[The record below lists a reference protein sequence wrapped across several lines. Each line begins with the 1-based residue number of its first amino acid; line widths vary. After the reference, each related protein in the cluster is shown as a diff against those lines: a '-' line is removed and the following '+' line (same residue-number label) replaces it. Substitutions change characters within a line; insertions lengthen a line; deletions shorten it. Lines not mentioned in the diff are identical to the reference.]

1 MGWKNDYELRK
12 EQKKANEAITKNSN
26 YFVNKKTNGVSSGTP
41 SVSKTSKTETPSVL
55 PKASE
60 TTPKLS
66 LMERVKLA
74 NDRANNS
81 FAKSAVATTVKPTS
95 TVRPQ
100 PWNGGTTTLSALP
113 KASLADKINIAN
125 INASNTYAKKA
136 ADAQPVMN
144 KRLDYGAAAAIGK
157 TIAGGA
163 MLAGTAKQSLTD
175 WQNKVKT
182 QGIRSALDDYTYNL
196 DNPQYSFGNTTSK
209 NTLGYRL
216 YQEAEENQ
224 NRAKAGLPK
233 PLQTASDIGISLGSM
248 ALTLPT
254 AAINPMLPT
263 ALMAANTAGNKTYNL
278 TKQGK
283 TATEALGRGLV
294 SGAIDMAAK
303 QVGYKDFFNLAKN
316 GTQQELMTVLNAIEP
331 NAKNAIIFGLKDIGY
346 KYYSPNT
353 LGSITWDAV
362 RSGLA
367 GAARTLADSAADTVY
382 DKDSKVNWNEVVQN
396 AISDALFSVLNNGVD
411 YIGNGIKSSV
421 RGNTAENATSGTML
435 PTVENRANE
444 YIPTTRT
451 PIMPKPLQYSSNILS
466 TTVND
471 ILPMAEGYEQ
481 NIKNKRMTKATYDIK
496 EVKSMPDADN
506 NDIINFVQN
515 GISDKNDGQYLKL
528 STVSKRLTDDLKR
541 IGLRIDGFVHAL
553 KDNNIRHIN
562 KSHGEK
568 SNDKYKVGVDE
579 YLLLNDIY
587 KNYDNLYKGYD
598 TKDGQ
603 TTIAYEKRYNNKIY
617 VVEEVFE
624 EGVLAPKQIIV
635 TGVKSKP
642 SFLRKFTKIS
652 GKSDTD
658 VSEYKFRSTDLNSP
672 PGKHVRNADFSANN
686 NILESTGKI
695 NTDTEKNI
703 AILPTAAQSEL
714 SPITISHNNNVL
726 TTAQSQ
732 QSNTLPTAVDVNTAD
747 VLPTA
752 VEETITEKTNHT
764 AKNKKRG
771 KRKSDRN
778 VKTTESVE
786 NTTPQENVLPRAT
799 DNANTTPQQSINYAD
814 YTKEEINTA
823 MSDFTPQEKKVI
835 EEHIKT
841 SNRTLPMAKG
851 NKDSVMKFTL
861 HTAAEDR
868 LIAMYDKKL
877 DKLKK
882 ENKEKLAEKDLA
894 ARMAIGRVKAKTTRE
909 YKDKITDIK
918 EKQANELKNLKAE
931 NKEKL
936 AEKDLAARM
945 AIGKANE
952 KNKQKID
959 EIKTK
964 NRERNEKAAER
975 RKVAKVGNS
984 VLKNVRKLNSS
995 SKHMPPEMQEKVR
1008 KIIADIDTNARS
1020 MSGKTMIEAIEAN
1033 NYVKLKQAQ
1042 DPDFIVSKEL
1052 QDKID
1057 RLKKQKIGDMSLAEL
1072 ENLDTVLK
1080 ALKHEF
1086 ATYNKLIGTKQKEF
1100 AKDMSEKAQI
1110 EVKEAKAKNNN
1121 FFNKIYNV
1129 ESLNMS
1135 TVFNVLGNFND
1146 GGAMS
1151 QIREE
1156 FIDGQRKATKYV
1168 KEATQLFDE
1177 FLNNSEYS
1185 KELKNWGGKK
1195 AKRIDTGLVNNKGEK
1210 IYMTPGERI
1219 DIYLNSLNENNK
1231 ASMENAGYTFMNLN
1245 ALRKND
1251 YKNLYR
1257 DVQPVI
1263 LKPED
1268 IKRIVGGMTEAE
1280 KEFAK
1285 IAFKYFNTM
1294 STNAINEVSMITHG
1308 YERAQEKNYYPKA
1321 VDKDTIVTEFNLNKT
1336 EGNINNAG
1344 FLKERT
1350 GTTGVAI
1357 KGRNAVDV
1365 VIDAISDVSKLV
1377 GYGVPMRDFS
1387 MIWNTK
1393 SDSGTTLK
1401 KAVLDTYGNDMID
1414 YVNKFVK
1421 DLNSVGSDNYFIDV
1435 FAGKL
1440 MSNYAAAVL
1449 SANPKVAAQQTAS
1462 IVTAMPVVG
1471 GKNIMK
1477 GMFTTS
1483 AKLKKHIITEIDK
1496 RTGYRWDRA
1505 YRGNSTAELNALN
1518 TGGFKAVSKYQ
1529 NVKDFANPM
1538 KWIRNMDL
1546 WATDQIAYS
1555 AYQNVLDS
1563 GKYEKNSDEFWKEV
1577 TNVYE
1582 TALED
1587 TQPMYNIMQRTGVSR
1602 SKSSVAKAFNM
1613 FATQRNQNYNMIYS
1627 AFNAY
1632 KAERKRGNVKNS
1644 GKKLR
1649 STILSLVTAN
1659 AIVTAMTTLAQG
1671 LINDKKMR
1679 DENGNLTFKSV
1690 ANYYKPSYLESA
1702 VGNVYLGPQ
1711 VYNAFNAI
1719 INGEKYYGTEEVTLD
1734 MINDIVETSVDFTKN
1749 LTDYIKGAADARQQ
1763 GVLPEYMSKEKSK
1776 AFKSAHDF
1784 AIAISKMTGVPLSN
1798 AEKYTV
1804 GIIGFVSPKLKTEY
1818 EALYKDMSNQNIKK
1832 ASGKQRD
1839 EYLRLAL
1846 EDRAGNL
1853 DDATIKAIQNIYNST
1868 EDSKVL
1874 PKYEAPET
1882 ISQNA
1887 TKEYKAIK
1895 HEMSAKDKSK
1905 YMSSYSKILE
1915 EEMPELVKSSYW
1927 KNLSDDEKIAALNF
1941 LYGYA
1946 DKHASKDIV
1955 KEYRISDTYNINNL
1969 TVNDYKNY
1977 INNKNKSEENKK
1989 QGVIE

>member
-1 MGWKNDYELRK
+1 MGWKSDYELRK
-12 EQKKANEAITKNSN
+12 EQKKANKAITKNSN

-41 SVSKTSKTETPSVL
+41 SVSKTSKTETTSVL

-136 ADAQPVMN
+136 ADAQPVTN

-175 WQNKVKT
+175 WQDKVKT

-233 PLQTASDIGISLGSM
+233 PLQTASDIGISLSSM

-254 AAINPMLPT
+254 AVINPMLPT
-263 ALMAANTAGNKTYNL
+263 AIMATNTAGSKAYNL
-278 TKQGK
+278 AKQGK

-294 SGAIDMAAK
+294 SGTLDYAAK
-303 QVGYKDFFNLAKN
+303 KIGYEDFFNLAKN
-316 GTQQELMTVLNAIEP
+316 GTQGELMSALNSLDS

-346 KYYSPNT
+346 KYYSPST
-353 LGSITWDAV
+353 LGALTWDAV

-367 GAARTLADSAADTVY
+367 GAARTVADSLADTVY
-382 DKDSKVNWNEVVQN
+382 DKDSKINWNEVVQN
-396 AISDALFSVLNNGVD
+396 AISDALFSVLNSGVE

-421 RGNTAENATSGTML
+421 RGNTTENATSGTTL
-435 PTVENRANE
+435 PTVANNQ
-444 YIPTTRT
+444 YANIPNMGML
-451 PIMPKPLQYSSNILS
+451 PYGSQYPVNTANVNINNDGMSAVNYSNGNTKS
-466 TTVND
+466 NSD
-471 ILPMAEGYEQ
+471 I
-481 NIKNKRMTKATYDIK
+481 
-496 EVKSMPDADN
+496 SMP
-506 NDIINFVQN
+506 
-515 GISDKNDGQYLKL
+515 
-528 STVSKRLTDDLKR
+528 VSKAERTNDTRSVITKLKDSIPELSDMKPVSTITGTEFQKGGKKITETVGEFFASLGNKVVR
-541 IGLRIDGFVHAL
+541 KGFGDIVVDVAGVKDSVAHGLGKRKAATFKSVPAVLENGKQIDFETNWKDRKYDTYIFAAPVEIKTGTGETEINYVAAVVKKSGTSNRYYLHEVVDRYGDVIYTKRKSNGSLIDNSATGFKTASL
-553 KDNNIRHIN
+553 RDNNIP
-562 KSHGEK
+562 
-568 SNDKYKVGVDE
+568 
-579 YLLLNDIY
+579 LLNNSI
-587 KNYDNLYKGYD
+587 
-598 TKDGQ
+598 
-603 TTIAYEKRYNNKIY
+603 
-617 VVEEVFE
+617 
-624 EGVLAPKQIIV
+624 
-635 TGVKSKP
+635 
-642 SFLRKFTKIS
+642 
-652 GKSDTD
+652 SDTNQN
-658 VSEYKFRSTDLNSP
+658 Y
-672 PGKHVRNADFSANN
+672 
-686 NILESTGKI
+686 
-695 NTDTEKNI
+695 NTNLEKNI

-714 SPITISHNNNVL
+714 SPITISDNNN
-726 TTAQSQ
+726 A
-732 QSNTLPTAVDVNTAD
+732 LPTANDEQGVDVNY
-747 VLPTA
+747 
-752 VEETITEKTNHT
+752 
-764 AKNKKRG
+764 
-771 KRKSDRN
+771 S
-778 VKTTESVE
+778 
-786 NTTPQENVLPRAT
+786 
-799 DNANTTPQQSINYAD
+799 D
-814 YTKEEINTA
+814 YTENEIKEA
-823 MSDFTPQEKKVI
+823 MTDFTPHDQGI
-835 EEHIKT
+835 INAHINESK
-841 SNRTLPMAKG
+841 RTLPMAKG
-851 NKDSVMKFTL
+851 NNSSSVMRFTL
-861 HTAAEDR
+861 RTDAE
-868 LIAMYDKKL
+868 KKL
-877 DKLKK
+877 I
-882 ENKEKLAEKDLA
+882 EKYN
-894 ARMAIGRVKAKTTRE
+894 ARLAKTKER
-909 YKDKITDIK
+909 YKNKITDIK
-918 EKQANELKNLKAE
+918 ANNKEKLKTLKAE

-936 AEKDLAARM
+936 DRQDLAARM
-945 AIGKANE
+945 AVGRAKAETKRKYENKITDINVKHAEANE
-952 KNKQKID
+952 RAAKK
-959 EIKTK
+959 
-964 NRERNEKAAER
+964 REMSKLGD
-975 RKVAKVGNS
+975 K
-984 VLKNVRKLNSS
+984 VLKNTRKLNS
-995 SKHMPPEMQEKVR
+995 KIKYMPPEMQEKVR
-1008 KIIADIDTNARS
+1008 NTIKNIDTKAKS
-1020 MSGKTMIEAIEAN
+1020 ISGKSIKEAIEVKA
-1033 NYVKLKQAQ
+1033 YVELMQSK
-1042 DPDFIVSKEL
+1042 DPDFVVSKDL
-1052 QDKID
+1052 QEKID
-1057 RLKKQKIGDMSLAEL
+1057 RLNKIRVSDMSYGDLKEL
-1072 ENLDTVLK
+1072 DDTLK
-1080 ALKHEF
+1080 GLQHEF
-1086 ATYNKLIGTKQKEF
+1086 ATYNKTLGTVQHEF
-1100 AKDMSEKAQI
+1100 AKDMSAKAQV
-1110 EVKEAKAKNNN
+1110 EVKEAKAKKNN

-1135 TVFNVLGNFND
+1135 TVFNVLGNFNE

-1185 KELKNWGGKK
+1185 KELKSWGGKK
-1195 AKRIDTGLVNNKGEK
+1195 AERIDTGLVDNKGEK

-1365 VIDAISDVSKLV
+1365 VIDAINDVSKLV

-1393 SDSGTTLK
+1393 NDSGTTLK

-1440 MSNYAAAVL
+1440 MSNYAASVL
-1449 SANPKVAAQQTAS
+1449 SANPKVSLQQTAS
-1462 IVTAMPVVG
+1462 IVTAAPEVG
-1471 GKNIMK
+1471 GANIIK
-1477 GMFTTS
+1477 GLFGTS
-1483 AKLKKHIITEIDK
+1483 PKLRKSILSQIDK

-1546 WATDQIAYS
+1546 WATDEIACA
-1555 AYQNVLDS
+1555 AYFNILNKN
-1563 GKYEKNSDEFWKEV
+1563 KYEVGSEDFWNAV
-1577 TNVYE
+1577 THLYE
-1582 TALED
+1582 TTLEN
-1587 TQPMYNIMQRTGVSR
+1587 TQPMYNIMQRTGISR

-1613 FATQRNQNYNMIYS
+1613 FATQRNQNYNMMYS
-1627 AFNAY
+1627 AYSAY
-1632 KAERKRGNVKNS
+1632 KAESKKGNSNEKKKAA
-1644 GKKLR
+1644 KKLR
-1649 STILSLVTAN
+1649 STILSLATAN
-1659 AIVTAMTTLAQG
+1659 AVVVAMTSLAQAVT
-1671 LINDKKMR
+1671 NDKKLR
-1679 DENGNLTFKSV
+1679 DENGNITVRSV
-1690 ANYYKPSYLESA
+1690 MNYYKRAYLEAA
-1702 VGNVYLGPQ
+1702 VGNIYLGTQ
-1711 VYNAFNAI
+1711 IYNIFNSI
-1719 INGEKYYGTEEVTLD
+1719 VNGDTYYGTEEVTLD

-1868 EDSKVL
+1868 EDSKIL

-1927 KNLSDDEKIAALNF
+1927 KNLSDDEKIATLNF

-1977 INNKNKSEENKK
+1977 INNKKKSEENKK

>member
-1 MGWKNDYELRK
+1 MGWKSDYELRK
-12 EQKKANEAITKNSN
+12 EQKKANKAITKNSN

-41 SVSKTSKTETPSVL
+41 SVSKTSKTETTSVL

-66 LMERVKLA
+66 FMERVKLA

-136 ADAQPVMN
+136 ADAQPVTN

-254 AAINPMLPT
+254 AVINPMLPT
-263 ALMAANTAGNKTYNL
+263 AIMATNTSGSKAYNL
-278 TKQGK
+278 AKQGK

-294 SGAIDMAAK
+294 SGTLDYAAK
-303 QVGYKDFFNLAKN
+303 KIGYEDFFNLAKN
-316 GTQQELMTVLNAIEP
+316 GTQGELMSALNSLDS

-346 KYYSPNT
+346 KYYSPST
-353 LGSITWDAV
+353 LGALTWDAV

-367 GAARTLADSAADTVY
+367 GAARTVADSAADTTY
-382 DKDSKVNWNEVVQN
+382 DKDAKINWEEVAKN
-396 AISDALFSVLNNGVD
+396 GLTDALFSVLNNGAG
-411 YIGNGIKSSV
+411 YIGNRIKSSA
-421 RGNTAENATSGTML
+421 RGNTTENATSGTAL
-435 PTVENRANE
+435 PTVVNNQYANIPNMGMLPYGSQYPVNTANVNINNNGMSAVDNYKNNINVMPRATDTKTAIAQPRND
-444 YIPTTRT
+444 
-451 PIMPKPLQYSSNILS
+451 
-466 TTVND
+466 VN
-471 ILPMAEGYEQ
+471 
-481 NIKNKRMTKATYDIK
+481 NFT
-496 EVKSMPDADN
+496 DN
-506 NDIINFVQN
+506 NVYNVPNLKTANSFAIYDYVDKSLKNENSNMFMKIGEV
-515 GISDKNDGQYLKL
+515 SEKLKNDL
-528 STVSKRLTDDLKR
+528 SK
-541 IGLRIDGFVHAL
+541 IGLKAKRFVHAIR
-553 KDNNIRHIN
+553 DNDIRHIE
-562 KSHGEK
+562 KSHGLK
-568 SNDKYKVGVDE
+568 SNDKYKVSKED
-579 YLLLNDIY
+579 YLLLNDIF
-587 KNYDNLYKGYD
+587 NDYDVLYKGYN
-598 TKDGQ
+598 TKEGN
-603 TTIAYEKRYNNKIY
+603 TTIAYEKVFNNKIY
-617 VVEEVFE
+617 VVEEVYKN
-624 EGVLAPKQIIV
+624 GVLSVKQIIK
-635 TGVKSKP
+635 TGQYSKP
-642 SFLRKFTKIS
+642 SFLKKYQIIS
-652 GKSDTD
+652 SKNNANV
-658 VSEYKFRSTDLNSP
+658 VSSMTHSTDYTNSP
-672 PGKHVRNADFSANN
+672 PGDHVQDVIPTANN
-686 NILESTGKI
+686 NILESKGKI

-703 AILPTAAQSEL
+703 SILPTAAQSEL
-714 SPITISHNNNVL
+714 PPITISDNNN
-726 TTAQSQ
+726 A
-732 QSNTLPTAVDVNTAD
+732 LPTVNDEQGVDVNY
-747 VLPTA
+747 
-752 VEETITEKTNHT
+752 
-764 AKNKKRG
+764 
-771 KRKSDRN
+771 S
-778 VKTTESVE
+778 
-786 NTTPQENVLPRAT
+786 
-799 DNANTTPQQSINYAD
+799 D
-814 YTKEEINTA
+814 YTENEIKEA
-823 MSDFTPQEKKVI
+823 MTDFTPHEQGI
-835 EEHIKT
+835 INAHINESK
-841 SNRTLPMAKG
+841 RTLPMAKG
-851 NKDSVMKFTL
+851 NNSSSVMRFTL
-861 HTAAEDR
+861 RTDAE
-868 LIAMYDKKL
+868 KKL
-877 DKLKK
+877 IEKYNARLAKTKERYKNKITDIKA
-882 ENKEKLAEKDLA
+882 ENKEKL
-894 ARMAIGRVKAKTTRE
+894 KT
-909 YKDKITDIK
+909 
-918 EKQANELKNLKAE
+918 LKAE

-936 AEKDLAARM
+936 DRQDLAARM
-945 AIGKANE
+945 AVGRAKAETKRKYENKITDINVKHAEANE
-952 KNKQKID
+952 RAAKK
-959 EIKTK
+959 
-964 NRERNEKAAER
+964 REMSKLGD
-975 RKVAKVGNS
+975 K
-984 VLKNVRKLNSS
+984 VLKNTRKLNS
-995 SKHMPPEMQEKVR
+995 KIKYMPPEMQEKVR
-1008 KIIADIDTNARS
+1008 NTIKNIDTKAKS
-1020 MSGKTMIEAIEAN
+1020 ISGKSIKEAIEVKA
-1033 NYVKLKQAQ
+1033 YVELMQSK
-1042 DPDFIVSKEL
+1042 DPDFVVSKDL
-1052 QDKID
+1052 QEKID
-1057 RLKKQKIGDMSLAEL
+1057 RLNKIRVSDMSYGDLKEL
-1072 ENLDTVLK
+1072 DDTLK
-1080 ALKHEF
+1080 GLQHEF
-1086 ATYNKLIGTKQKEF
+1086 ATYNKTLGTVQHEF
-1100 AKDMSEKAQI
+1100 AKDMSAKAQV
-1110 EVKEAKAKNNN
+1110 EVKEAKAKKNN

-1135 TVFNVLGNFND
+1135 TVFNVLGNFNE

-1156 FIDGQRKATKYV
+1156 FIYGQRKATKYV

-1185 KELKNWGGKK
+1185 KELKSWGGKK
-1195 AKRIDTGLVNNKGEK
+1195 AKRIDTGLVDNKGEK

-1393 SDSGTTLK
+1393 NDSGTTLK

-1440 MSNYAAAVL
+1440 MSNYAASVL
-1449 SANPKVAAQQTAS
+1449 SANPKVSLQQTAS
-1462 IVTAMPVVG
+1462 IVTAAPEVG
-1471 GKNIMK
+1471 GANIIK
-1477 GMFTTS
+1477 GLFGTS
-1483 AKLKKHIITEIDK
+1483 PKLRKSILSQIDK

-1546 WATDQIAYS
+1546 WATDEIACA
-1555 AYQNVLDS
+1555 AYFNILNKN
-1563 GKYEKNSDEFWKEV
+1563 KYEVGSDEFWNTV
-1577 TNVYE
+1577 TKLYE
-1582 TALED
+1582 TTLEN
-1587 TQPMYNIMQRTGVSR
+1587 TQPMYNIMQRTGISR
-1602 SKSSVAKAFNM
+1602 SKSAVAKAFNM
-1613 FATQRNQNYNMIYS
+1613 FATQRNQNYNMMYS
-1627 AFNAY
+1627 AYSAY
-1632 KAERKRGNVKNS
+1632 KAESKKGNSNEKKKAA
-1644 GKKLR
+1644 KKLR
-1649 STILSLVTAN
+1649 STILSLATAN
-1659 AIVTAMTTLAQG
+1659 AVVVAMTSLAQAVT
-1671 LINDKKMR
+1671 NDKKLR
-1679 DENGNLTFKSV
+1679 DENGNITVRSV
-1690 ANYYKPSYLESA
+1690 MNYYKRAYLEAA
-1702 VGNVYLGPQ
+1702 VGNIYLGTQ
-1711 VYNAFNAI
+1711 IYNIFNSI
-1719 INGEKYYGTEEVTLD
+1719 VNGDTYYGTEEVTLD

-1798 AEKYTV
+1798 TEKYTV
-1804 GIIGFVSPKLKTEY
+1804 GIIGFVSPRLKTEY

-1853 DDATIKAIQNIYNST
+1853 DDATIKAIQDIYNST
-1868 EDSKVL
+1868 EDSKIL

-1927 KNLSDDEKIAALNF
+1927 KNLSDDEKIATLNF

-1977 INNKNKSEENKK
+1977 INNKKKSEENKK

>member
-1 MGWKNDYELRK
+1 MGWKSDYELRK

-41 SVSKTSKTETPSVL
+41 SVSKTSKTETTSVL

-136 ADAQPVMN
+136 ADAQPVTN

-254 AAINPMLPT
+254 AVINPMLPT
-263 ALMAANTAGNKTYNL
+263 AIMATNTAGSKAYNL
-278 TKQGK
+278 AKQGK

-294 SGAIDMAAK
+294 SGTLDYAAK
-303 QVGYKDFFNLAKN
+303 KIGYEDFFNLAKN
-316 GTQQELMTVLNAIEP
+316 GTQGELMSALNSLDS

-346 KYYSPNT
+346 KYYSPST
-353 LGSITWDAV
+353 LGALTWDAV

-367 GAARTLADSAADTVY
+367 GAARTVADSLADTVY

-396 AISDALFSVLNNGVD
+396 AISDALFSVLNNGVE

-421 RGNTAENATSGTML
+421 RGNTTENSTSGTTL
-435 PTVENRANE
+435 PTVANNQ
-444 YIPTTRT
+444 YANIPNMGMLTYGS
-451 PIMPKPLQYSSNILS
+451 QYPVNTANVNINNNGMSTADYSNGNTKS
-466 TTVND
+466 NSD
-471 ILPMAEGYEQ
+471 I
-481 NIKNKRMTKATYDIK
+481 
-496 EVKSMPDADN
+496 SMP
-506 NDIINFVQN
+506 
-515 GISDKNDGQYLKL
+515 
-528 STVSKRLTDDLKR
+528 VSKAERTNDTRSVITKLKDSIPELSDMKPVSTITGTEFQKGGKKITETVGEFFASLGNKVVR
-541 IGLRIDGFVHAL
+541 KGFGDIVVDVAGVKDSVAHGLGKRKAATFKSVPAVLENGKQIDFETNWKDRKYDTYIFAAPVEIKTGTGETEINYVAAVVKKSGTSNRYYLHEVVDRYGDVIYTKRKSNGSLIDNSATGFKTASL
-553 KDNNIRHIN
+553 RDNNIP
-562 KSHGEK
+562 
-568 SNDKYKVGVDE
+568 
-579 YLLLNDIY
+579 LLNNSI
-587 KNYDNLYKGYD
+587 
-598 TKDGQ
+598 
-603 TTIAYEKRYNNKIY
+603 
-617 VVEEVFE
+617 
-624 EGVLAPKQIIV
+624 
-635 TGVKSKP
+635 
-642 SFLRKFTKIS
+642 
-652 GKSDTD
+652 SDTNQN
-658 VSEYKFRSTDLNSP
+658 YNS
-672 PGKHVRNADFSANN
+672 N
-686 NILESTGKI
+686 L
-695 NTDTEKNI
+695 EKNI
-703 AILPTAAQSEL
+703 SILPTAAQSEL
-714 SPITISHNNNVL
+714 SPITISDNNN
-726 TTAQSQ
+726 A
-732 QSNTLPTAVDVNTAD
+732 LPTVNDEQGVDVNY
-747 VLPTA
+747 
-752 VEETITEKTNHT
+752 
-764 AKNKKRG
+764 
-771 KRKSDRN
+771 S
-778 VKTTESVE
+778 
-786 NTTPQENVLPRAT
+786 
-799 DNANTTPQQSINYAD
+799 D
-814 YTKEEINTA
+814 YTENEIKEA
-823 MSDFTPQEKKVI
+823 MTDFTPHDQGI
-835 EEHIKT
+835 INAHINESK
-841 SNRTLPMAKG
+841 RTLPMAKG
-851 NKDSVMKFTL
+851 NNSSSVMRFTL
-861 HTAAEDR
+861 RTDAE
-868 LIAMYDKKL
+868 KKL
-877 DKLKK
+877 I
-882 ENKEKLAEKDLA
+882 EKYN
-894 ARMAIGRVKAKTTRE
+894 ARLAKTKER
-909 YKDKITDIK
+909 YKNKITDIK
-918 EKQANELKNLKAE
+918 ADNKEKLKTLKAE

-936 AEKDLAARM
+936 VRQDLATRM
-945 AIGKANE
+945 AVGRAKAETKRRYENKITDIKEKNAEANE
-952 KNKQKID
+952 RAAKK
-959 EIKTK
+959 
-964 NRERNEKAAER
+964 REMSKLGD
-975 RKVAKVGNS
+975 K
-984 VLKNVRKLNSS
+984 VLKNTRKLNS
-995 SKHMPPEMQEKVR
+995 KIKYMPPEMQEKVR
-1008 KIIADIDTNARS
+1008 NTIKNIDTKAKS
-1020 MSGKTMIEAIEAN
+1020 ICGKSIKEAIEVKA
-1033 NYVKLKQAQ
+1033 YVELMQSK
-1042 DPDFIVSKEL
+1042 DPDFVVSKDL
-1052 QDKID
+1052 QEKID
-1057 RLKKQKIGDMSLAEL
+1057 RLNKIRVSDMSYGDLKEL
-1072 ENLDTVLK
+1072 DDTLK
-1080 ALKHEF
+1080 GLQHEF
-1086 ATYNKLIGTKQKEF
+1086 ATYNKTLGTVQHEF
-1100 AKDMSEKAQI
+1100 AKDMSAKAQI
-1110 EVKEAKAKNNN
+1110 EVKEAKAKKNN

-1135 TVFNVLGNFND
+1135 TVFNVLGNFNE

-1185 KELKNWGGKK
+1185 KELKSWGGKK
-1195 AKRIDTGLVNNKGEK
+1195 AKRIDTGLVDNKGEK

-1365 VIDAISDVSKLV
+1365 VIDAINDVSKLV

-1393 SDSGTTLK
+1393 NDSGTTLK

-1440 MSNYAAAVL
+1440 MSNYAASVL
-1449 SANPKVAAQQTAS
+1449 SANPKVSLQQTAS
-1462 IVTAMPVVG
+1462 IVTAAPEVG
-1471 GKNIMK
+1471 GANIIK
-1477 GMFTTS
+1477 GLFVTS
-1483 AKLKKHIITEIDK
+1483 PKLRKSILSQIDK

-1546 WATDQIAYS
+1546 WATDEIACA
-1555 AYQNVLDS
+1555 AYFNILNKN
-1563 GKYEKNSDEFWKEV
+1563 KYEVGSDEFWNAV
-1577 TNVYE
+1577 TKLYE
-1582 TALED
+1582 TTLEN
-1587 TQPMYNIMQRTGVSR
+1587 TQPMYNIMQRTGISR
-1602 SKSSVAKAFNM
+1602 SKSAVAKAFNM
-1613 FATQRNQNYNMIYS
+1613 FATQRNQNYNMMYS
-1627 AFNAY
+1627 AYNAY
-1632 KAERKRGNVKNS
+1632 KAESKKGNSNEKKKAA
-1644 GKKLR
+1644 KKLR
-1649 STILSLVTAN
+1649 STILSLATAN
-1659 AIVTAMTTLAQG
+1659 AVVVAMTSLAQAVT
-1671 LINDKKMR
+1671 NDKKLR
-1679 DENGNLTFKSV
+1679 DENGNITVRSV
-1690 ANYYKPSYLESA
+1690 MNYYKRAYLEAA
-1702 VGNVYLGPQ
+1702 VGNIYLGTQ
-1711 VYNAFNAI
+1711 IYNIFNSI
-1719 INGEKYYGTEEVTLD
+1719 VNGDTYYGTEEVTLD

-1868 EDSKVL
+1868 EDSKIL

-1927 KNLSDDEKIAALNF
+1927 KNLSDDEKIATLNF

-1977 INNKNKSEENKK
+1977 INNKKKSEENKK

>member
-1 MGWKNDYELRK
+1 MGWKSDYELRK

-41 SVSKTSKTETPSVL
+41 SVSKTSKTETTSVL

-136 ADAQPVMN
+136 ADAQPVTN

-196 DNPQYSFGNTTSK
+196 DNPQYSFGNTTNK

-254 AAINPMLPT
+254 AVINPMLPT
-263 ALMAANTAGNKTYNL
+263 AIMATNTAGSKAYNL
-278 TKQGK
+278 AKQGK

-294 SGAIDMAAK
+294 SGTLDYAAK
-303 QVGYKDFFNLAKN
+303 KIGYEDFFNLAKN
-316 GTQQELMTVLNAIEP
+316 GTQGELMSALNSLDS

-346 KYYSPNT
+346 KYYSPST
-353 LGSITWDAV
+353 LGALTWDAV

-367 GAARTLADSAADTVY
+367 GAARTVADSLADTVY
-382 DKDSKVNWNEVVQN
+382 DKDSKINWNEVVQN
-396 AISDALFSVLNNGVD
+396 AISDALFSVLNSGVE

-421 RGNTAENATSGTML
+421 RGNTTENATSGTTL
-435 PTVENRANE
+435 PTVANNQYANGPNMGMLPYGSQYPVNTANVNINNNGMSAVDNYKNNINVMPRATDTKTTIAQPRNRITDLEYTDVNNPIWRNVDISDTETKDKITRALSERMLAENKVVSISDSDISRFNE
-444 YIPTTRT
+444 YYPDLRSMKKKDRNPILKENMKLLKNYFKKFLSDNFKGKSFDLNLNGNVLEATFDQVTINEALDKIT
-451 PIMPKPLQYSSNILS
+451 PEKSAMLSKTKEILNKAEYLYSTQDKRGDNSIYRWNYFYVPIDLNGETAGVRIAVRDSKLS
-466 TTVND
+466 RASQIYNY
-471 ILPMAEGYEQ
+471 G
-481 NIKNKRMTKATYDIK
+481 IKK
-496 EVKSMPDADN
+496 EVTST
-506 NDIINFVQN
+506 FN
-515 GISDKNDGQYLKL
+515 GLHGRETPTISDKPNVT
-528 STVSKRLTDDLKR
+528 S
-541 IGLRIDGFVHAL
+541 
-553 KDNNIRHIN
+553 NNSI
-562 KSHGEK
+562 
-568 SNDKYKVGVDE
+568 
-579 YLLLNDIY
+579 
-587 KNYDNLYKGYD
+587 
-598 TKDGQ
+598 
-603 TTIAYEKRYNNKIY
+603 
-617 VVEEVFE
+617 
-624 EGVLAPKQIIV
+624 
-635 TGVKSKP
+635 
-642 SFLRKFTKIS
+642 
-652 GKSDTD
+652 SDTNQN
-658 VSEYKFRSTDLNSP
+658 YNS
-672 PGKHVRNADFSANN
+672 N
-686 NILESTGKI
+686 L
-695 NTDTEKNI
+695 EKNI
-703 AILPTAAQSEL
+703 SILPTAAQSEL
-714 SPITISHNNNVL
+714 PPITISDNNN
-726 TTAQSQ
+726 A
-732 QSNTLPTAVDVNTAD
+732 LPTANDEQGVDVNY
-747 VLPTA
+747 
-752 VEETITEKTNHT
+752 
-764 AKNKKRG
+764 
-771 KRKSDRN
+771 S
-778 VKTTESVE
+778 
-786 NTTPQENVLPRAT
+786 
-799 DNANTTPQQSINYAD
+799 D
-814 YTKEEINTA
+814 YTENEIKEA
-823 MSDFTPQEKKVI
+823 MTDFTPHEQGI
-835 EEHIKT
+835 INAHINESK
-841 SNRTLPMAKG
+841 RTLPMAKG
-851 NKDSVMKFTL
+851 NNSSSVMRFTL
-861 HTAAEDR
+861 RTDAE
-868 LIAMYDKKL
+868 KKL
-877 DKLKK
+877 I
-882 ENKEKLAEKDLA
+882 EKYN
-894 ARMAIGRVKAKTTRE
+894 ARLAKTKER
-909 YKDKITDIK
+909 YKNKITDIK
-918 EKQANELKNLKAE
+918 ADNKEKLKTLKAE

-936 AEKDLAARM
+936 VRQDLATRM
-945 AIGKANE
+945 AVGRARAETKRRYENKITDIKEKNAEANE
-952 KNKQKID
+952 RAAKK
-959 EIKTK
+959 
-964 NRERNEKAAER
+964 REMSKLGD
-975 RKVAKVGNS
+975 K
-984 VLKNVRKLNSS
+984 VLKNTRKLNS
-995 SKHMPPEMQEKVR
+995 KIKYMPPEMQEKVR
-1008 KIIADIDTNARS
+1008 NTIKNIDTKAKS
-1020 MSGKTMIEAIEAN
+1020 ISGKSIKEAIEVKA
-1033 NYVKLKQAQ
+1033 YVELMQSK
-1042 DPDFIVSKEL
+1042 DPDFVVSKDL
-1052 QDKID
+1052 QEKID
-1057 RLKKQKIGDMSLAEL
+1057 RLNKIRVSDMSYGDLKD
-1072 ENLDTVLK
+1072 LDDTLK
-1080 ALKHEF
+1080 GLQHEF
-1086 ATYNKLIGTKQKEF
+1086 ATYNKTLGTVQHEF
-1100 AKDMSEKAQI
+1100 AKDMSAKAQV
-1110 EVKEAKAKNNN
+1110 EVKEAKAKKNN

-1135 TVFNVLGNFND
+1135 TVFNVLGNFNE

-1185 KELKNWGGKK
+1185 KELKSWGGKK
-1195 AKRIDTGLVNNKGEK
+1195 AERIDTGLVDNKGEK

-1365 VIDAISDVSKLV
+1365 VIDAINDVSKLV

-1393 SDSGTTLK
+1393 NDSGTTLK

-1440 MSNYAAAVL
+1440 MSNYAASVL
-1449 SANPKVAAQQTAS
+1449 SANPKVSLQQTAS
-1462 IVTAMPVVG
+1462 IVTAAPEVG
-1471 GKNIMK
+1471 GANIIK
-1477 GMFTTS
+1477 GLFGTS
-1483 AKLKKHIITEIDK
+1483 PKLRKSILSQIDK

-1546 WATDQIAYS
+1546 WATDEIACA
-1555 AYQNVLDS
+1555 AYFNILNKN
-1563 GKYEKNSDEFWKEV
+1563 KYEVGSDEFWNAV
-1577 TNVYE
+1577 TKLYE
-1582 TALED
+1582 TTLEN
-1587 TQPMYNIMQRTGVSR
+1587 TQPMYNIMQRTGISR
-1602 SKSSVAKAFNM
+1602 SKSAVAKAFNM
-1613 FATQRNQNYNMIYS
+1613 FATQRNQNYNMMYS
-1627 AFNAY
+1627 AYSAY
-1632 KAERKRGNVKNS
+1632 KAESKKGNSNEKKKAA
-1644 GKKLR
+1644 KKLR
-1649 STILSLVTAN
+1649 STILSLATAN
-1659 AIVTAMTTLAQG
+1659 AVVVAMTSLAQAVT
-1671 LINDKKMR
+1671 NDKKLR
-1679 DENGNLTFKSV
+1679 DENGNITVRSV
-1690 ANYYKPSYLESA
+1690 MNYYKRAYLEAA
-1702 VGNVYLGPQ
+1702 VGNIYLGTQ
-1711 VYNAFNAI
+1711 IYNIFNSI
-1719 INGEKYYGTEEVTLD
+1719 VNGDTYYGTEEVTLD

-1868 EDSKVL
+1868 EDSKIL

-1887 TKEYKAIK
+1887 TKGYKAIK

-1927 KNLSDDEKIAALNF
+1927 KNLSDDEKIATLNF

-1977 INNKNKSEENKK
+1977 INNKKKSEENKK

>member
-1 MGWKNDYELRK
+1 MGWKSDYELRK
-12 EQKKANEAITKNSN
+12 EQKKANKAITKNSN

-41 SVSKTSKTETPSVL
+41 SVSKTSKTETTSVL

-136 ADAQPVMN
+136 ADAQPVTN

-224 NRAKAGLPK
+224 NRAKAGLPR

-294 SGAIDMAAK
+294 SGTLDYAAK
-303 QVGYKDFFNLAKN
+303 KIGYEDFFNLAKN
-316 GTQQELMTVLNAIEP
+316 GTQGELMSALNSLDS

-346 KYYSPNT
+346 KYYSPST
-353 LGSITWDAV
+353 LGALTWDAV

-367 GAARTLADSAADTVY
+367 GAARTLADSAADTTY
-382 DKDSKVNWNEVVQN
+382 DKDAKINWEEVAKN
-396 AISDALFSVLNNGVD
+396 GLTDALFSVLNNGAG
-411 YIGNGIKSSV
+411 YIGNRIKSSA
-421 RGNTAENATSGTML
+421 RGNTTENATSGTTL
-435 PTVENRANE
+435 PTVANNQYAKIPNMGMLPYGSQYPVNTANVNINNNGMSAVDNYKNNINVMPRATDTK
-444 YIPTTRT
+444 TTIAQPR
-451 PIMPKPLQYSSNILS
+451 ND
-466 TTVND
+466 VN
-471 ILPMAEGYEQ
+471 
-481 NIKNKRMTKATYDIK
+481 NFT
-496 EVKSMPDADN
+496 DN
-506 NDIINFVQN
+506 NVYNVPNLKTANSFA
-515 GISDKNDGQYLKL
+515 ISDYVDKSLKNENSNMFMKIGEVSEKLKNDL
-528 STVSKRLTDDLKR
+528 SK
-541 IGLRIDGFVHAL
+541 IGLKAKGFVHAIR
-553 KDNNIRHIN
+553 DNDIRHIE
-562 KSHGEK
+562 KSHGLK
-568 SNDKYKVGVDE
+568 SNDKYKVSKED
-579 YLLLNDIY
+579 YLLLNDIF
-587 KNYDNLYKGYD
+587 NDYDVLYKGYN
-598 TKDGQ
+598 TKEGN
-603 TTIAYEKRYNNKIY
+603 TTIAYEKVFNNKIY
-617 VVEEVFE
+617 VVEEVYKN
-624 EGVLAPKQIIV
+624 GVLSVKQIIK
-635 TGVKSKP
+635 TGQYSKP
-642 SFLRKFTKIS
+642 SFLKKYQIIS
-652 GKSDTD
+652 SKNNASV
-658 VSEYKFRSTDLNSP
+658 VSSMTHSTDYTNSP
-672 PGKHVRNADFSANN
+672 PGDHVQDVIPTANN

-714 SPITISHNNNVL
+714 SPITISDNNN
-726 TTAQSQ
+726 A
-732 QSNTLPTAVDVNTAD
+732 LPTVNDEQGVDVNY
-747 VLPTA
+747 
-752 VEETITEKTNHT
+752 
-764 AKNKKRG
+764 
-771 KRKSDRN
+771 S
-778 VKTTESVE
+778 
-786 NTTPQENVLPRAT
+786 
-799 DNANTTPQQSINYAD
+799 D
-814 YTKEEINTA
+814 YTENEIKEA
-823 MSDFTPQEKKVI
+823 MTDFTPHEQGI
-835 EEHIKT
+835 INAHINESK
-841 SNRTLPMAKG
+841 RTLPMAKG
-851 NKDSVMKFTL
+851 NNSSSVMRFTL
-861 HTAAEDR
+861 RTDAE
-868 LIAMYDKKL
+868 KKL
-877 DKLKK
+877 I
-882 ENKEKLAEKDLA
+882 EKYNVRL
-894 ARMAIGRVKAKTTRE
+894 AKTKER
-909 YKDKITDIK
+909 YKNKITDIK
-918 EKQANELKNLKAE
+918 ANNKEKLKTLKAE

-936 AEKDLAARM
+936 DRQDLAARM
-945 AIGKANE
+945 AVGRAKAETKRKYENKITDINVKHAEANE
-952 KNKQKID
+952 RAAKK
-959 EIKTK
+959 
-964 NRERNEKAAER
+964 REMSKLGD
-975 RKVAKVGNS
+975 K
-984 VLKNVRKLNSS
+984 VLKNTRKLNS
-995 SKHMPPEMQEKVR
+995 KIKYMPPEMQEKVR
-1008 KIIADIDTNARS
+1008 NTIKNIDTKAKS
-1020 MSGKTMIEAIEAN
+1020 ISGKSIKEAIEVKA
-1033 NYVKLKQAQ
+1033 YVELMQSK
-1042 DPDFIVSKEL
+1042 DPDFVVSKDL
-1052 QDKID
+1052 QEKID
-1057 RLKKQKIGDMSLAEL
+1057 RLNKIRVSDMSYGDLKEL
-1072 ENLDTVLK
+1072 DDTLK
-1080 ALKHEF
+1080 GLQHEF
-1086 ATYNKLIGTKQKEF
+1086 ATYNKTLGTVQHEF
-1100 AKDMSEKAQI
+1100 AKDMSAKAQV
-1110 EVKEAKAKNNN
+1110 EVKEAKAKKNN

-1135 TVFNVLGNFND
+1135 TVFNVLGNFNE

-1185 KELKNWGGKK
+1185 KELKSWGGKK
-1195 AKRIDTGLVNNKGEK
+1195 AKRIDTGLVDNKGEK

-1393 SDSGTTLK
+1393 NDSGTTLK

-1440 MSNYAAAVL
+1440 MSNYAASVL
-1449 SANPKVAAQQTAS
+1449 SANPKVSLQQTAS
-1462 IVTAMPVVG
+1462 IVTAAPEVG
-1471 GKNIMK
+1471 GANIIK
-1477 GMFTTS
+1477 GLFGTS
-1483 AKLKKHIITEIDK
+1483 PKLRKSILSQIDK

-1546 WATDQIAYS
+1546 WATDEIACA
-1555 AYQNVLDS
+1555 AYFNILNKN
-1563 GKYEKNSDEFWKEV
+1563 KYEVGSDEFWNAV
-1577 TNVYE
+1577 TKLYE
-1582 TALED
+1582 TTLEN
-1587 TQPMYNIMQRTGVSR
+1587 TQPMYNIMQRTGISR
-1602 SKSSVAKAFNM
+1602 SKSAVAKAFNM
-1613 FATQRNQNYNMIYS
+1613 FATQRNQNYNMMYS
-1627 AFNAY
+1627 AYSAY
-1632 KAERKRGNVKNS
+1632 KAESKKGNSNEKKKAA
-1644 GKKLR
+1644 KKLR
-1649 STILSLVTAN
+1649 STILSLATAN
-1659 AIVTAMTTLAQG
+1659 AVVVAMTSLAQAVT
-1671 LINDKKMR
+1671 NDKKLR
-1679 DENGNLTFKSV
+1679 DENGNITVRSV
-1690 ANYYKPSYLESA
+1690 MNYYKRAYLEAA
-1702 VGNVYLGPQ
+1702 VGNIYLGTQ
-1711 VYNAFNAI
+1711 IYNIFNSI
-1719 INGEKYYGTEEVTLD
+1719 VNGDTYYGTEEVTLD

-1868 EDSKVL
+1868 EDSKIL

-1927 KNLSDDEKIAALNF
+1927 KNLSDDEKIATLNF

-1977 INNKNKSEENKK
+1977 INNKKKSEENKK

>member
-1 MGWKNDYELRK
+1 MGWKSDYELRK

-41 SVSKTSKTETPSVL
+41 SVSKTSKTETTSVL

-81 FAKSAVATTVKPTS
+81 FAKSAIATTVKPTS

-224 NRAKAGLPK
+224 NRAKAGLPR

-294 SGAIDMAAK
+294 SGTLDYAAK
-303 QVGYKDFFNLAKN
+303 KIGYEDFFNLAKN
-316 GTQQELMTVLNAIEP
+316 GTQGELMSALNSLDS

-346 KYYSPNT
+346 KYYSPST
-353 LGSITWDAV
+353 LGALTWDAV

-367 GAARTLADSAADTVY
+367 GAARTVADSLADTVY
-382 DKDSKVNWNEVVQN
+382 DKDSKINWNEVVQN
-396 AISDALFSVLNNGVD
+396 AISDALFSVLNNGVE

-421 RGNTAENATSGTML
+421 RGNTTENATSGTTL
-435 PTVENRANE
+435 PTVANNQYANVPNAGMLPYGSQYPVNTANVNINNNGMSAVDNYKNNINVMPRATDTKTTIAQPRNRITDLEYTDVNNPIWRNVDISDTETKDKITRALSERMLAENKVVSISDSDISRFNE
-444 YIPTTRT
+444 YYPDLRSMKKKDRNPILKENMKLLKNYFKKFLSDNFKGKSFDLNLNGNVLEATFDQVTINEALDKIT
-451 PIMPKPLQYSSNILS
+451 PEKSAMLSKTKEILNKAEYLYSTQDKRGDNSIYRWNYFYVPIDLNGETAGVRIAVRDSKLS
-466 TTVND
+466 RASQIYNY
-471 ILPMAEGYEQ
+471 G
-481 NIKNKRMTKATYDIK
+481 IKK
-496 EVKSMPDADN
+496 EVTST
-506 NDIINFVQN
+506 FN
-515 GISDKNDGQYLKL
+515 GLHGRETPTISDKPNVT
-528 STVSKRLTDDLKR
+528 S
-541 IGLRIDGFVHAL
+541 
-553 KDNNIRHIN
+553 NNSI
-562 KSHGEK
+562 
-568 SNDKYKVGVDE
+568 
-579 YLLLNDIY
+579 
-587 KNYDNLYKGYD
+587 
-598 TKDGQ
+598 
-603 TTIAYEKRYNNKIY
+603 
-617 VVEEVFE
+617 
-624 EGVLAPKQIIV
+624 
-635 TGVKSKP
+635 
-642 SFLRKFTKIS
+642 
-652 GKSDTD
+652 SDTNQN
-658 VSEYKFRSTDLNSP
+658 YNS
-672 PGKHVRNADFSANN
+672 N
-686 NILESTGKI
+686 L
-695 NTDTEKNI
+695 EKNI
-703 AILPTAAQSEL
+703 SILPTAAQSEL
-714 SPITISHNNNVL
+714 PPITISDNNN
-726 TTAQSQ
+726 A
-732 QSNTLPTAVDVNTAD
+732 LPTVNDEQGVDVNY
-747 VLPTA
+747 
-752 VEETITEKTNHT
+752 
-764 AKNKKRG
+764 
-771 KRKSDRN
+771 S
-778 VKTTESVE
+778 
-786 NTTPQENVLPRAT
+786 
-799 DNANTTPQQSINYAD
+799 D
-814 YTKEEINTA
+814 YTENEIKEA
-823 MSDFTPQEKKVI
+823 MTDFTPHDQGI
-835 EEHIKT
+835 INAHINESK
-841 SNRTLPMAKG
+841 RTLPMAKG
-851 NKDSVMKFTL
+851 NNSSSVMRFTL
-861 HTAAEDR
+861 RTDAE
-868 LIAMYDKKL
+868 KKL
-877 DKLKK
+877 I
-882 ENKEKLAEKDLA
+882 EKYN
-894 ARMAIGRVKAKTTRE
+894 ARLAKTKER
-909 YKDKITDIK
+909 YKNKITDIK
-918 EKQANELKNLKAE
+918 ANNKEKLKTLKAE

-936 AEKDLAARM
+936 DRQDLAARM
-945 AIGKANE
+945 AVGRAKAETKRKYENKITDINVKHAEANE
-952 KNKQKID
+952 RAAKK
-959 EIKTK
+959 
-964 NRERNEKAAER
+964 REMSKLGD
-975 RKVAKVGNS
+975 K
-984 VLKNVRKLNSS
+984 VLKNTRKLNS
-995 SKHMPPEMQEKVR
+995 KIKYMPPEMQEKVR
-1008 KIIADIDTNARS
+1008 NTIKNIDTKAKS
-1020 MSGKTMIEAIEAN
+1020 ISGKSIKEAIEVKA
-1033 NYVKLKQAQ
+1033 YVELMQSK
-1042 DPDFIVSKEL
+1042 DPDFVVSKNL
-1052 QDKID
+1052 QEKID
-1057 RLKKQKIGDMSLAEL
+1057 RLNKIRVSDMSYGDLKEL
-1072 ENLDTVLK
+1072 DDTLK
-1080 ALKHEF
+1080 GLQHEF
-1086 ATYNKLIGTKQKEF
+1086 ATYNKTLGTVQHEF
-1100 AKDMSEKAQI
+1100 AKDMSAKAQV
-1110 EVKEAKAKNNN
+1110 EVKEAKAKKNN

-1135 TVFNVLGNFND
+1135 TVFNVLGNFNE

-1185 KELKNWGGKK
+1185 KELKSWGGKK
-1195 AKRIDTGLVNNKGEK
+1195 AKRIDTGLVDNKGEK

-1393 SDSGTTLK
+1393 NDSGTTLK

-1440 MSNYAAAVL
+1440 MSNYAASVL
-1449 SANPKVAAQQTAS
+1449 SANPKVSLQQTAS
-1462 IVTAMPVVG
+1462 IVTAAPEVG
-1471 GKNIMK
+1471 GANIIK
-1477 GMFTTS
+1477 GLFGTS
-1483 AKLKKHIITEIDK
+1483 PKLRKSILSQIDK

-1546 WATDQIAYS
+1546 WATDEIACA
-1555 AYQNVLDS
+1555 AYFNILNKN
-1563 GKYEKNSDEFWKEV
+1563 KYEVGSDEFWNAV
-1577 TNVYE
+1577 TKLYE
-1582 TALED
+1582 TTLEN
-1587 TQPMYNIMQRTGVSR
+1587 TQPMYNIMQRTGISR
-1602 SKSSVAKAFNM
+1602 SKSAVAKAFNM
-1613 FATQRNQNYNMIYS
+1613 FATQRNQNYNMMYS
-1627 AFNAY
+1627 AYSAY
-1632 KAERKRGNVKNS
+1632 KAESKKGNSNEKKKAA
-1644 GKKLR
+1644 KKLR
-1649 STILSLVTAN
+1649 STILSLATAN
-1659 AIVTAMTTLAQG
+1659 AVVVAMTSLAQAVT
-1671 LINDKKMR
+1671 NDKKLR
-1679 DENGNLTFKSV
+1679 DENGNITVRSV
-1690 ANYYKPSYLESA
+1690 MNYYKRAYLEAA
-1702 VGNVYLGPQ
+1702 VGNIYLGTQ
-1711 VYNAFNAI
+1711 IYNIFNSI
-1719 INGEKYYGTEEVTLD
+1719 VNGDTYYGTEEVTLD

-1784 AIAISKMTGVPLSN
+1784 AIAISKMAGVPLSN

-1804 GIIGFVSPKLKTEY
+1804 GIIGFVSPKLRTEY

-1915 EEMPELVKSSYW
+1915 DEMPELVKSSYW

-1969 TVNDYKNY
+1969 TVNDYKDY
-1977 INNKNKSEENKK
+1977 INNKKKSEENKK

>member
-1 MGWKNDYELRK
+1 MGWKSDYELRK
-12 EQKKANEAITKNSN
+12 EQKKANKAITKNSN

-41 SVSKTSKTETPSVL
+41 SVSKTSKTETTSVL

-136 ADAQPVMN
+136 ADAQPVTN

-254 AAINPMLPT
+254 AVINPMLPT
-263 ALMAANTAGNKTYNL
+263 AIMATNTAGSKAYNL
-278 TKQGK
+278 AKQGK

-294 SGAIDMAAK
+294 SGTLDYAAK
-303 QVGYKDFFNLAKN
+303 KIGYEDFFNLAKN
-316 GTQQELMTVLNAIEP
+316 GTQGELMSALNSLDS

-346 KYYSPNT
+346 KYYSPST
-353 LGSITWDAV
+353 LGALTWDAV

-367 GAARTLADSAADTVY
+367 GAARTVADSAADTTY
-382 DKDSKVNWNEVVQN
+382 DKDAKINWEEVAKN
-396 AISDALFSVLNNGVD
+396 GLTDALFSVLNNGAG
-411 YIGNGIKSSV
+411 YIGNRIKSSA
-421 RGNTAENATSGTML
+421 RGNTTENATSGTAL
-435 PTVENRANE
+435 PTVVNNQYANIPNMGMLPYGSQYPMNTANVNINNNGVSAVDNYKNNVNVMPRATNTK
-444 YIPTTRT
+444 TTIAQPR
-451 PIMPKPLQYSSNILS
+451 ND
-466 TTVND
+466 VN
-471 ILPMAEGYEQ
+471 
-481 NIKNKRMTKATYDIK
+481 NFT
-496 EVKSMPDADN
+496 DN
-506 NDIINFVQN
+506 NVYNVPNLKTANSFAIYDYVDKSLKNENSNMFMKIGEV
-515 GISDKNDGQYLKL
+515 SEKLKNDL
-528 STVSKRLTDDLKR
+528 SK
-541 IGLRIDGFVHAL
+541 IGLKAKRFVHAIR
-553 KDNNIRHIN
+553 DNDIRHIE
-562 KSHGEK
+562 KSHGLK
-568 SNDKYKVGVDE
+568 SNDKYKVSKED
-579 YLLLNDIY
+579 YLLLNDIF
-587 KNYDNLYKGYD
+587 NDYDVLYKGYN
-598 TKDGQ
+598 TKEGN
-603 TTIAYEKRYNNKIY
+603 TTIAYEKVFNNKIY
-617 VVEEVFE
+617 VVEEVYKN
-624 EGVLAPKQIIV
+624 GVLSVKQIIK
-635 TGVKSKP
+635 TGQYSKP
-642 SFLRKFTKIS
+642 SFLKKYQIIS
-652 GKSDTD
+652 SKNNANV
-658 VSEYKFRSTDLNSP
+658 VSSMTHSTDYTNSP
-672 PGKHVRNADFSANN
+672 PGDHVQDVIPTANN
-686 NILESTGKI
+686 NILESKGKI

-703 AILPTAAQSEL
+703 SILPTAAQSEL
-714 SPITISHNNNVL
+714 PPITISDNNN
-726 TTAQSQ
+726 A
-732 QSNTLPTAVDVNTAD
+732 LPTVNDEQGVDVNY
-747 VLPTA
+747 
-752 VEETITEKTNHT
+752 
-764 AKNKKRG
+764 
-771 KRKSDRN
+771 S
-778 VKTTESVE
+778 
-786 NTTPQENVLPRAT
+786 
-799 DNANTTPQQSINYAD
+799 D
-814 YTKEEINTA
+814 YTENEIKEA
-823 MSDFTPQEKKVI
+823 MTDFTPHEQGI
-835 EEHIKT
+835 INAHINESK
-841 SNRTLPMAKG
+841 RTLPMAKG
-851 NKDSVMKFTL
+851 NNSSSVMRFTL
-861 HTAAEDR
+861 RTDAE
-868 LIAMYDKKL
+868 KKL
-877 DKLKK
+877 IEKYNARLAKTKERYKNKISDIKADNKEKLKTLK
-882 ENKEKLAEKDLA
+882 TENKEKLDRQDLA
-894 ARMAIGRVKAKTTRE
+894 TRMAVGRAKAETKRKYE
-909 YKDKITDIK
+909 NKITDINVK
-918 EKQANELKNLKAE
+918 HAEANERAAKKRE
-931 NKEKL
+931 MSKL
-936 AEKDLAARM
+936 GDK
-945 AIGKANE
+945 
-952 KNKQKID
+952 
-959 EIKTK
+959 
-964 NRERNEKAAER
+964 
-975 RKVAKVGNS
+975 
-984 VLKNVRKLNSS
+984 VLKNTRKLNS
-995 SKHMPPEMQEKVR
+995 KIKYMPPEMQEKVR
-1008 KIIADIDTNARS
+1008 NTIKNIDTKAKS
-1020 MSGKTMIEAIEAN
+1020 ISGKSIKEAIEVKA
-1033 NYVKLKQAQ
+1033 YVELMQSK
-1042 DPDFIVSKEL
+1042 DRDFVVSKDL
-1052 QDKID
+1052 QEKID
-1057 RLKKQKIGDMSLAEL
+1057 RLNKIRVSDMSYGDLKEL
-1072 ENLDTVLK
+1072 DDTLK
-1080 ALKHEF
+1080 GLQHEF
-1086 ATYNKLIGTKQKEF
+1086 ATYNKTLGTVQHEF
-1100 AKDMSEKAQI
+1100 AKDMSAKAQV
-1110 EVKEAKAKNNN
+1110 EVKEAKAKKNN

-1135 TVFNVLGNFND
+1135 TVFNVLGNFNE

-1185 KELKNWGGKK
+1185 KELKSWGGKK
-1195 AKRIDTGLVNNKGEK
+1195 AKRIDTGLVDNKGEK

-1393 SDSGTTLK
+1393 NDSGTTLK

-1440 MSNYAAAVL
+1440 MSNYAVAVL
-1449 SANPKVAAQQTAS
+1449 SANPKVSLQQTAS
-1462 IVTAMPVVG
+1462 IVTAAPEVG
-1471 GKNIMK
+1471 GANIIK
-1477 GMFTTS
+1477 GLFGTS
-1483 AKLKKHIITEIDK
+1483 PKLRKSILSQIDK

-1546 WATDQIAYS
+1546 WATDEIACA
-1555 AYQNVLDS
+1555 AYFNILNKN
-1563 GKYEKNSDEFWKEV
+1563 KYEVGSDEFWNAV
-1577 TNVYE
+1577 TKLYE
-1582 TALED
+1582 TTLEN
-1587 TQPMYNIMQRTGVSR
+1587 TQPMYNIMQRTGISR
-1602 SKSSVAKAFNM
+1602 SKSAVAKAFNM
-1613 FATQRNQNYNMIYS
+1613 FATQRNQNYNMMYS
-1627 AFNAY
+1627 AYSAY
-1632 KAERKRGNVKNS
+1632 KAESKKGNSNEKKKAA
-1644 GKKLR
+1644 KKLR
-1649 STILSLVTAN
+1649 STILSLATAN
-1659 AIVTAMTTLAQG
+1659 AVVVAMTSLAQAVT
-1671 LINDKKMR
+1671 NDKKLR
-1679 DENGNLTFKSV
+1679 DENGNITVRSV
-1690 ANYYKPSYLESA
+1690 MNYYKRAYLEAA
-1702 VGNVYLGPQ
+1702 VGNIYLGTQ
-1711 VYNAFNAI
+1711 IYNVFNSI
-1719 INGEKYYGTEEVTLD
+1719 VNGDTYYGTEEVTLD

-1868 EDSKVL
+1868 EDSKIL

-1915 EEMPELVKSSYW
+1915 DEMPELVKSSYW

-1946 DKHASKDIV
+1946 DKHASKDII

-1977 INNKNKSEENKK
+1977 INNKKKSEENKK

>member
-1 MGWKNDYELRK
+1 MGWKSDYELRK
-12 EQKKANEAITKNSN
+12 EQKKANKAITKNSN

-41 SVSKTSKTETPSVL
+41 SVSKTSKTETSSVL

-136 ADAQPVMN
+136 ADAQPVTN

-254 AAINPMLPT
+254 AVINPMLPT
-263 ALMAANTAGNKTYNL
+263 AIMATNTAGSKAYNL
-278 TKQGK
+278 AKQGK

-294 SGAIDMAAK
+294 SGTLDYAAK
-303 QVGYKDFFNLAKN
+303 KIGYEDFFNLAKN
-316 GTQQELMTVLNAIEP
+316 GTQGELMSALNSLDS

-346 KYYSPNT
+346 KYYSPST
-353 LGSITWDAV
+353 LGALTWDAV

-367 GAARTLADSAADTVY
+367 GAARTLADSAADTTY
-382 DKDSKVNWNEVVQN
+382 DKDAKINWEEVAKN
-396 AISDALFSVLNNGVD
+396 GLTDALFSVLNNGAG
-411 YIGNGIKSSV
+411 YIGNRIKSPA
-421 RGNTAENATSGTML
+421 RGNTTENATSGTALPTAVNNQYANVPNAGML
-435 PTVENRANE
+435 PYGSQYPVNTANVN
-444 YIPTTRT
+444 INNNGMSAVDNFKNNINVMPRVTDTKTTIAQPR
-451 PIMPKPLQYSSNILS
+451 ND
-466 TTVND
+466 VN
-471 ILPMAEGYEQ
+471 
-481 NIKNKRMTKATYDIK
+481 NFT
-496 EVKSMPDADN
+496 DN
-506 NDIINFVQN
+506 NVYNVPNLKTANSFAIYDYVDKSLKNENSNMFMKIGEV
-515 GISDKNDGQYLKL
+515 SEKLKNDL
-528 STVSKRLTDDLKR
+528 SK
-541 IGLRIDGFVHAL
+541 IGLKAKRFVHAIR
-553 KDNNIRHIN
+553 DNDIRHIE
-562 KSHGEK
+562 KSHGLK
-568 SNDKYKVGVDE
+568 SNDKYKVSKED
-579 YLLLNDIY
+579 YLLLNDIF
-587 KNYDNLYKGYD
+587 NDYDVLYKGYN
-598 TKDGQ
+598 TKEGN
-603 TTIAYEKRYNNKIY
+603 TTIAYEKVFNNKIY
-617 VVEEVFE
+617 VVEEVYKN
-624 EGVLAPKQIIV
+624 GVLSVKQIIK
-635 TGVKSKP
+635 TGQYSKP
-642 SFLRKFTKIS
+642 SFLKKYQIIS
-652 GKSDTD
+652 SKNNANV
-658 VSEYKFRSTDLNSP
+658 VSSMTHSTDYTNSP
-672 PGKHVRNADFSANN
+672 PGDHVQDVIPTANN

-703 AILPTAAQSEL
+703 SILPTAAQSEL
-714 SPITISHNNNVL
+714 SPITISDND
-726 TTAQSQ
+726 S
-732 QSNTLPTAVDVNTAD
+732 

-752 VEETITEKTNHT
+752 NNEQ
-764 AKNKKRG
+764 
-771 KRKSDRN
+771 
-778 VKTTESVE
+778 SVD
-786 NTTPQENVLPRAT
+786 V
-799 DNANTTPQQSINYAD
+799 NYSD
-814 YTKEEINTA
+814 YTENEIKEA
-823 MSDFTPQEKKVI
+823 MTDFTPHEQGI
-835 EEHIKT
+835 INAHINESK
-841 SNRTLPMAKG
+841 RTLPMAKG
-851 NKDSVMKFTL
+851 NNSSSVMRFTL
-861 HTAAEDR
+861 RTDGE
-868 LIAMYDKKL
+868 KKL
-877 DKLKK
+877 I
-882 ENKEKLAEKDLA
+882 EKYN
-894 ARMAIGRVKAKTTRE
+894 ARLAKTKER
-909 YKDKITDIK
+909 YKNKITDIK
-918 EKQANELKNLKAE
+918 ADNKEKLKTLKAE

-936 AEKDLAARM
+936 DRQDLAARM
-945 AIGKANE
+945 AVGRAKAETKRKYENKITDINVKHAEANE
-952 KNKQKID
+952 RAAKK
-959 EIKTK
+959 
-964 NRERNEKAAER
+964 REMSKLGD
-975 RKVAKVGNS
+975 K
-984 VLKNVRKLNSS
+984 VLKNTRKLNS
-995 SKHMPPEMQEKVR
+995 KIKYMPPEMQEKVR
-1008 KIIADIDTNARS
+1008 NTIKNIDTKAKS
-1020 MSGKTMIEAIEAN
+1020 ISGKSIKEAIEVKA
-1033 NYVKLKQAQ
+1033 YVELMQSK
-1042 DPDFIVSKEL
+1042 DPDFVVSKDL
-1052 QDKID
+1052 QEKID
-1057 RLKKQKIGDMSLAEL
+1057 RLNKIRVSDMSYGDLKEL
-1072 ENLDTVLK
+1072 DDTLK
-1080 ALKHEF
+1080 GLQHEF
-1086 ATYNKLIGTKQKEF
+1086 ATYNKTLGTVQHEF
-1100 AKDMSEKAQI
+1100 AKDMSAKAQV
-1110 EVKEAKAKNNN
+1110 EVKEAKAKKNN

-1135 TVFNVLGNFND
+1135 TVFNVLGNFNE

-1185 KELKNWGGKK
+1185 KELKSWGGKK
-1195 AKRIDTGLVNNKGEK
+1195 AERIDTGLVDNKGGK

-1231 ASMENAGYTFMNLN
+1231 ASMENAGYTFINLN

-1365 VIDAISDVSKLV
+1365 VIDAINDVSKLV

-1393 SDSGTTLK
+1393 NDSGTTLK

-1421 DLNSVGSDNYFIDV
+1421 DLNSVGSDNYFIDT

-1440 MSNYAAAVL
+1440 MGNYAASVL
-1449 SANPKVAAQQTAS
+1449 SANPKVSLQQTAS
-1462 IVTAMPVVG
+1462 IVTAAPEVG
-1471 GKNIMK
+1471 GENIMK
-1477 GMFTTS
+1477 GLFTTS
-1483 AKLKKHIITEIDK
+1483 PKLRKNIINQIDK

-1505 YRGNSTAELNALN
+1505 IRGNSSAELSTL
-1518 TGGFKAVSKYQ
+1518 TKGTFKSVSKYQ
-1529 NVKDFANPM
+1529 GAKDLVNPM

-1546 WATDQIAYS
+1546 WATDEIACA
-1555 AYQNVLDS
+1555 AYHNIVKT
-1563 GKYEKNSDEFWKEV
+1563 GKYKTGSDEFWNAV
-1577 TNVYE
+1577 TKLYE
-1582 TALED
+1582 TTLEN
-1587 TQPMYNIMQRTGVSR
+1587 TQPMYNIMQRTGISR

-1613 FATQRNQNYNMIYS
+1613 FATQRNQNYNMMYS
-1627 AFNAY
+1627 AYSAY
-1632 KAERKRGNVKNS
+1632 KAESKKGNSNEKKKAA
-1644 GKKLR
+1644 KKLR
-1649 STILSLVTAN
+1649 STILSLATAN
-1659 AIVTAMTTLAQG
+1659 AVVVAMTSLAQAVT
-1671 LINDKKMR
+1671 NDKKLR
-1679 DENGNLTFKSV
+1679 DENGNITVRSV
-1690 ANYYKPSYLESA
+1690 MNYYKRAYLEAA
-1702 VGNVYLGPQ
+1702 VGNIYLGTQ
-1711 VYNAFNAI
+1711 IYNIFNSI
-1719 INGEKYYGTEEVTLD
+1719 VNGDTYYGTEEVTLD

-1784 AIAISKMTGVPLSN
+1784 AIAISKMAGVPLSN

-1804 GIIGFVSPKLKTEY
+1804 GIIGFVSPKLRTEY

-1915 EEMPELVKSSYW
+1915 DEMPELVKSSYW

-1946 DKHASKDIV
+1946 DKHASKDII

-1977 INNKNKSEENKK
+1977 INNKKKSEENKK

>member
-1 MGWKNDYELRK
+1 MGWKSDYELRK
-12 EQKKANEAITKNSN
+12 EQKKANKAITKNSN

-41 SVSKTSKTETPSVL
+41 SVSKTSKTETTSVL

-136 ADAQPVMN
+136 ADAQPVTN

-175 WQNKVKT
+175 WQDKVKT

-233 PLQTASDIGISLGSM
+233 PLQTASDIGISLSSM

-254 AAINPMLPT
+254 AVINPMLPT
-263 ALMAANTAGNKTYNL
+263 AIMATNTAGSKAYNL
-278 TKQGK
+278 AKQGK

-294 SGAIDMAAK
+294 SGTLDYAAK
-303 QVGYKDFFNLAKN
+303 KIGYEDFFNLAKN
-316 GTQQELMTVLNAIEP
+316 GTQGELMSALNSLDS

-346 KYYSPNT
+346 KYYSPST
-353 LGSITWDAV
+353 LGALTWDAV

-367 GAARTLADSAADTVY
+367 GAARTVADSLADTVY
-382 DKDSKVNWNEVVQN
+382 DKDSKINWNEVVQN
-396 AISDALFSVLNNGVD
+396 AISDALFSVLNSGVE

-421 RGNTAENATSGTML
+421 RGNTTENATSGTTL
-435 PTVENRANE
+435 PTVANNQ
-444 YIPTTRT
+444 YANIPNMGML
-451 PIMPKPLQYSSNILS
+451 PYGSQYPVNTANVNINNDGMSAVNYSNGNTKS
-466 TTVND
+466 NSD
-471 ILPMAEGYEQ
+471 I
-481 NIKNKRMTKATYDIK
+481 
-496 EVKSMPDADN
+496 SMP
-506 NDIINFVQN
+506 
-515 GISDKNDGQYLKL
+515 
-528 STVSKRLTDDLKR
+528 VSKAERTNDTRSVITKLKDSIPELSDMKPVSTITGTEFQKGGKKITETVGEFFASLGNKVVR
-541 IGLRIDGFVHAL
+541 KGFGDIVVDVAGVKDSVAHGLGKRKAATFKSVPAVLENGKQIDFETNWKDRKYDTYIFAAPVEIKTGTGETEINYVAAVVKKSGTSNRYYLHEVVDRYGDVIYTKRKSNGSLIDNSATGFKTASL
-553 KDNNIRHIN
+553 RDNNIP
-562 KSHGEK
+562 
-568 SNDKYKVGVDE
+568 
-579 YLLLNDIY
+579 LLNNSI
-587 KNYDNLYKGYD
+587 
-598 TKDGQ
+598 
-603 TTIAYEKRYNNKIY
+603 
-617 VVEEVFE
+617 
-624 EGVLAPKQIIV
+624 
-635 TGVKSKP
+635 
-642 SFLRKFTKIS
+642 
-652 GKSDTD
+652 SDTNQN
-658 VSEYKFRSTDLNSP
+658 Y
-672 PGKHVRNADFSANN
+672 
-686 NILESTGKI
+686 
-695 NTDTEKNI
+695 NTNLEKNI

-714 SPITISHNNNVL
+714 SPITISDNNN
-726 TTAQSQ
+726 A
-732 QSNTLPTAVDVNTAD
+732 LPTANDEQGVDVNY
-747 VLPTA
+747 
-752 VEETITEKTNHT
+752 
-764 AKNKKRG
+764 
-771 KRKSDRN
+771 S
-778 VKTTESVE
+778 
-786 NTTPQENVLPRAT
+786 
-799 DNANTTPQQSINYAD
+799 D
-814 YTKEEINTA
+814 YTENEIKEA
-823 MSDFTPQEKKVI
+823 MTDFTPHDQGI
-835 EEHIKT
+835 INAHINESK
-841 SNRTLPMAKG
+841 RTLPMAKG
-851 NKDSVMKFTL
+851 NNSSSVMRFTL
-861 HTAAEDR
+861 RTDAE
-868 LIAMYDKKL
+868 KKL
-877 DKLKK
+877 I
-882 ENKEKLAEKDLA
+882 EKYN
-894 ARMAIGRVKAKTTRE
+894 ARLAKTKER
-909 YKDKITDIK
+909 YKNKITDIK
-918 EKQANELKNLKAE
+918 ANNKEKLKTLKAE

-936 AEKDLAARM
+936 DRQDLAARM
-945 AIGKANE
+945 AVGRAKAETKRKYENKITDINVKHAEANE
-952 KNKQKID
+952 RAAKK
-959 EIKTK
+959 
-964 NRERNEKAAER
+964 REMSKLGD
-975 RKVAKVGNS
+975 K
-984 VLKNVRKLNSS
+984 VLKNTRKLNS
-995 SKHMPPEMQEKVR
+995 KIKYMPPEMQEKVR
-1008 KIIADIDTNARS
+1008 NTIKNIDTKAKS
-1020 MSGKTMIEAIEAN
+1020 ISGKSIKEAIEVKA
-1033 NYVKLKQAQ
+1033 YVELMQSK
-1042 DPDFIVSKEL
+1042 DPDFVVSKDL
-1052 QDKID
+1052 QEKID
-1057 RLKKQKIGDMSLAEL
+1057 RLNKIRVSDMSYGDLKEL
-1072 ENLDTVLK
+1072 DDTLK
-1080 ALKHEF
+1080 GLQHEF
-1086 ATYNKLIGTKQKEF
+1086 ATYNKTLGTVQHEF
-1100 AKDMSEKAQI
+1100 AKDMSAKAQV
-1110 EVKEAKAKNNN
+1110 EVKEAKAKKNN

-1135 TVFNVLGNFND
+1135 TVFNVLGNFNE

-1185 KELKNWGGKK
+1185 KELKSWGGKK
-1195 AKRIDTGLVNNKGEK
+1195 AERIDTGLVDNKGEK

-1365 VIDAISDVSKLV
+1365 VIDAINDVSKLV

-1393 SDSGTTLK
+1393 NDSGTTLK

-1563 GKYEKNSDEFWKEV
+1563 GKYEKNSDKFWKEV

-1804 GIIGFVSPKLKTEY
+1804 GIIGFVSPRLKTEY

-1946 DKHASKDIV
+1946 DKRASKDIV

-1977 INNKNKSEENKK
+1977 INNKKKSEENKK

>member
-1 MGWKNDYELRK
+1 MGWKSDYELRK
-12 EQKKANEAITKNSN
+12 EQKKANKAITKNSN

-41 SVSKTSKTETPSVL
+41 SVSKTSKTETTSVL

-136 ADAQPVMN
+136 ADAQPVTN

-254 AAINPMLPT
+254 AVINPMLPT
-263 ALMAANTAGNKTYNL
+263 AIMATNTAGSKAYNL
-278 TKQGK
+278 AKQGK

-294 SGAIDMAAK
+294 SGTLDYAAK
-303 QVGYKDFFNLAKN
+303 KIGYEDFFNLAKN
-316 GTQQELMTVLNAIEP
+316 GTQGELMSALNSLDS

-346 KYYSPNT
+346 KYYSPST
-353 LGSITWDAV
+353 LGALTWDAV

-367 GAARTLADSAADTVY
+367 GAARTLADSAADTTY
-382 DKDSKVNWNEVVQN
+382 DKDAKINWEEVAKN
-396 AISDALFSVLNNGVD
+396 GLTDALFSVLNNGAG
-411 YIGNGIKSSV
+411 YIGNRIKSSA
-421 RGNTAENATSGTML
+421 RGNTTENATSGTTL
-435 PTVENRANE
+435 PTVANNQYAKIPNMGMLPYGSQYPVNTANVNINNNGMSAVDNYKNNINVMPRATDTKTAIAQPRND
-444 YIPTTRT
+444 
-451 PIMPKPLQYSSNILS
+451 
-466 TTVND
+466 VN
-471 ILPMAEGYEQ
+471 
-481 NIKNKRMTKATYDIK
+481 NFT
-496 EVKSMPDADN
+496 DN
-506 NDIINFVQN
+506 NVYNVPNLKTANSFAIYDYVDKSLKNENSNMFMKIGEV
-515 GISDKNDGQYLKL
+515 SEKLKNDL
-528 STVSKRLTDDLKR
+528 SK
-541 IGLRIDGFVHAL
+541 IGLKAKRFVHAIR
-553 KDNNIRHIN
+553 DNDIRHIE
-562 KSHGEK
+562 KSHGLK
-568 SNDKYKVGVDE
+568 SNDKYKVSKED
-579 YLLLNDIY
+579 YLLLNDIF
-587 KNYDNLYKGYD
+587 NDYDVLYKGYN
-598 TKDGQ
+598 TKEGN
-603 TTIAYEKRYNNKIY
+603 TTIAYEKVFNNKIY
-617 VVEEVFE
+617 VVEEVYKN
-624 EGVLAPKQIIV
+624 GVLSVKQIIK
-635 TGVKSKP
+635 TGQYSKP
-642 SFLRKFTKIS
+642 SFLKKYQIIS
-652 GKSDTD
+652 SKNNANV
-658 VSEYKFRSTDLNSP
+658 VSSMTHSTDYTNSP
-672 PGKHVRNADFSANN
+672 PGDHVQDVIPTANN

-703 AILPTAAQSEL
+703 SILPTAAQSEL
-714 SPITISHNNNVL
+714 PPITISDNNN
-726 TTAQSQ
+726 A
-732 QSNTLPTAVDVNTAD
+732 LPTVNDEQGVDVNY
-747 VLPTA
+747 
-752 VEETITEKTNHT
+752 
-764 AKNKKRG
+764 
-771 KRKSDRN
+771 S
-778 VKTTESVE
+778 
-786 NTTPQENVLPRAT
+786 
-799 DNANTTPQQSINYAD
+799 D
-814 YTKEEINTA
+814 YTENEIKEA
-823 MSDFTPQEKKVI
+823 MTDFTPHEQGI
-835 EEHIKT
+835 INAHINESK
-841 SNRTLPMAKG
+841 RTLPMAKG
-851 NKDSVMKFTL
+851 NNSSSVMRFTL
-861 HTAAEDR
+861 RTDAE
-868 LIAMYDKKL
+868 KKL
-877 DKLKK
+877 IEKYNVRLAKTK
-882 ENKEKLAEKDLA
+882 ERYKNKITDVKADNKEKL
-894 ARMAIGRVKAKTTRE
+894 KT
-909 YKDKITDIK
+909 
-918 EKQANELKNLKAE
+918 LKAE

-936 AEKDLAARM
+936 DRQDLATRM
-945 AIGKANE
+945 AVGRAKAETKRRYENKITDIKEKHAEANE
-952 KNKQKID
+952 RAAKK
-959 EIKTK
+959 
-964 NRERNEKAAER
+964 REMSKLGD
-975 RKVAKVGNS
+975 K
-984 VLKNVRKLNSS
+984 VLKNTRKLNS
-995 SKHMPPEMQEKVR
+995 KIKYMPPEMQEKVR
-1008 KIIADIDTNARS
+1008 NTIKNIDTKAKS
-1020 MSGKTMIEAIEAN
+1020 ISGKSIKEAIEVKA
-1033 NYVKLKQAQ
+1033 YVELMQSK
-1042 DPDFIVSKEL
+1042 DPDFVVSKDL
-1052 QDKID
+1052 QEKID
-1057 RLKKQKIGDMSLAEL
+1057 RLNKIRVSDMSYGDLKEL
-1072 ENLDTVLK
+1072 DDTLK
-1080 ALKHEF
+1080 GLQHEF
-1086 ATYNKLIGTKQKEF
+1086 ATYNKTLGTVQHEF
-1100 AKDMSEKAQI
+1100 AKDMSAKAQV
-1110 EVKEAKAKNNN
+1110 EVREAKAKKNN

-1135 TVFNVLGNFND
+1135 TVFNVLGNFNE

-1185 KELKNWGGKK
+1185 KELKSWGGKK
-1195 AKRIDTGLVNNKGEK
+1195 AKRIDTGLVDNKGEK

-1393 SDSGTTLK
+1393 NDSGTTLK

-1440 MSNYAAAVL
+1440 MSNYAASVL
-1449 SANPKVAAQQTAS
+1449 SANPKVSLQQTAS
-1462 IVTAMPVVG
+1462 IVTAAPEVG
-1471 GKNIMK
+1471 GANIIK
-1477 GMFTTS
+1477 GLFGTS
-1483 AKLKKHIITEIDK
+1483 PKLRKSILSQIDK

-1546 WATDQIAYS
+1546 WATDEIACA
-1555 AYQNVLDS
+1555 AYFNILNKN
-1563 GKYEKNSDEFWKEV
+1563 KYEVGSDEFWNAV
-1577 TNVYE
+1577 TKLYE
-1582 TALED
+1582 TTLEN
-1587 TQPMYNIMQRTGVSR
+1587 TQPMYNIMQRTGISR
-1602 SKSSVAKAFNM
+1602 SKSAVAKAFNM
-1613 FATQRNQNYNMIYS
+1613 FATQRNQNYNMMYS
-1627 AFNAY
+1627 AYSAY
-1632 KAERKRGNVKNS
+1632 KAESKKGNSNEKKKAA
-1644 GKKLR
+1644 KKLR
-1649 STILSLVTAN
+1649 STILSLATAN
-1659 AIVTAMTTLAQG
+1659 AVVVAMTSLAQAVT
-1671 LINDKKMR
+1671 NDKKLR
-1679 DENGNLTFKSV
+1679 DENGNITVRSV
-1690 ANYYKPSYLESA
+1690 MNYYKRAYLEAA
-1702 VGNVYLGPQ
+1702 VGNIYLGTQ
-1711 VYNAFNAI
+1711 IYNIFNSI
-1719 INGEKYYGTEEVTLD
+1719 VNGDTYYGTEEVTLD

-1868 EDSKVL
+1868 EDSKIL

-1927 KNLSDDEKIAALNF
+1927 KNLSDDEKIATLNF
-1941 LYGYA
+1941 LYGYV

-1977 INNKNKSEENKK
+1977 INNKKKSKENKK

>member
-1 MGWKNDYELRK
+1 MGAYDKYYESLLK
-12 EQKKANEAITKNSN
+12 ENNYGKVEKVKSGKTPKSNTNS
-26 YFVNKKTNGVSSGTP
+26 GVSKG
-41 SVSKTSKTETPSVL
+41 TPSVL

-81 FAKSAVATTVKPTS
+81 FAKSAVATTVKPTT

-125 INASNTYAKKA
+125 INASNTYVKKA
-136 ADAQPVMN
+136 ADAQPVTN

-254 AAINPMLPT
+254 AVINPMLPT
-263 ALMAANTAGNKTYNL
+263 AIMATNTAGSKAYNL
-278 TKQGK
+278 AKQGK

-294 SGAIDMAAK
+294 SGTLDYAAK
-303 QVGYKDFFNLAKN
+303 KIGYEDFFNLAKN
-316 GTQQELMTVLNAIEP
+316 GTQRELMSALNSLDS

-346 KYYSPNT
+346 KYYSPST
-353 LGSITWDAV
+353 LGALTWDAV

-367 GAARTLADSAADTVY
+367 GAARTVADSLADTVY
-382 DKDSKVNWNEVVQN
+382 DKDSKINWNEVVQN

-411 YIGNGIKSSV
+411 YIGNRIKSSI
-421 RGNTAENATSGTML
+421 RDNTTETTTSGTALPTAVNNQYVNIPNMGML
-435 PTVENRANE
+435 PYGSQYPMNTANVNINNNGVSAVDNYKNNVNVMPRATNTK
-444 YIPTTRT
+444 TTIAQPR
-451 PIMPKPLQYSSNILS
+451 ND
-466 TTVND
+466 VN
-471 ILPMAEGYEQ
+471 
-481 NIKNKRMTKATYDIK
+481 NFT
-496 EVKSMPDADN
+496 DN
-506 NDIINFVQN
+506 NVYNVPNLKTANSFAIYDYVDKSLKNENSNMFMKIGEV
-515 GISDKNDGQYLKL
+515 SEKLKNDL
-528 STVSKRLTDDLKR
+528 SK
-541 IGLRIDGFVHAL
+541 IGLKAKRFVHAIR
-553 KDNNIRHIN
+553 DNDIRHIE
-562 KSHGEK
+562 KSHGLK
-568 SNDKYKVGVDE
+568 SNDKYKVSKED
-579 YLLLNDIY
+579 YLLLNDIF
-587 KNYDNLYKGYD
+587 NDYDVLYKGYN
-598 TKDGQ
+598 TKEGN
-603 TTIAYEKRYNNKIY
+603 TTIAYEKVFNNKIY
-617 VVEEVFE
+617 VVEEVYKN
-624 EGVLAPKQIIV
+624 GVLSVKQIIK
-635 TGVKSKP
+635 TGQYSKP
-642 SFLRKFTKIS
+642 SFLKKYQIIS
-652 GKSDTD
+652 SKNNANV
-658 VSEYKFRSTDLNSP
+658 VSSMTHSTDYTNSP
-672 PGKHVRNADFSANN
+672 PGDHVQDVIPTANN
-686 NILESTGKI
+686 NILESKGKI

-703 AILPTAAQSEL
+703 SILPTAAQSEL
-714 SPITISHNNNVL
+714 PPITISDNNN
-726 TTAQSQ
+726 A
-732 QSNTLPTAVDVNTAD
+732 LPTVNDEQGVDVNY
-747 VLPTA
+747 
-752 VEETITEKTNHT
+752 
-764 AKNKKRG
+764 
-771 KRKSDRN
+771 S
-778 VKTTESVE
+778 
-786 NTTPQENVLPRAT
+786 
-799 DNANTTPQQSINYAD
+799 D
-814 YTKEEINTA
+814 YTENEIKEA
-823 MSDFTPQEKKVI
+823 MTDFTPHEQGI
-835 EEHIKT
+835 INAHINESK
-841 SNRTLPMAKG
+841 RTLPMAKG
-851 NKDSVMKFTL
+851 NNSSSVMRFTL
-861 HTAAEDR
+861 RTDAE
-868 LIAMYDKKL
+868 KKL
-877 DKLKK
+877 IEKYNARLAKTKERYKNKISDIKADNKEKLKTLK
-882 ENKEKLAEKDLA
+882 TENKEKLDRQDLA
-894 ARMAIGRVKAKTTRE
+894 TRMAVGRAKAETKRKYE
-909 YKDKITDIK
+909 NKITDINVK
-918 EKQANELKNLKAE
+918 HAEANERAAKKRE
-931 NKEKL
+931 MSKL
-936 AEKDLAARM
+936 GDK
-945 AIGKANE
+945 
-952 KNKQKID
+952 
-959 EIKTK
+959 
-964 NRERNEKAAER
+964 
-975 RKVAKVGNS
+975 
-984 VLKNVRKLNSS
+984 VLKNTRKLNS
-995 SKHMPPEMQEKVR
+995 KIKYMPPEMQEKVR
-1008 KIIADIDTNARS
+1008 NTIKNIDTKAKS
-1020 MSGKTMIEAIEAN
+1020 ISGKSIKEAIEVKA
-1033 NYVKLKQAQ
+1033 YVELMQSK
-1042 DPDFIVSKEL
+1042 DRDFVVSKDL
-1052 QDKID
+1052 QEKID
-1057 RLKKQKIGDMSLAEL
+1057 RLNKIRVSDMSYGDLKEL
-1072 ENLDTVLK
+1072 DDTLK
-1080 ALKHEF
+1080 GLQHEF
-1086 ATYNKLIGTKQKEF
+1086 ATYNKTLGTVQHEF
-1100 AKDMSEKAQI
+1100 AKDMSAKAQV
-1110 EVKEAKAKNNN
+1110 EVREAKAKKNN

-1135 TVFNVLGNFND
+1135 TVFNVLGNFNE

-1185 KELKNWGGKK
+1185 KELKSWGGKK
-1195 AKRIDTGLVNNKGEK
+1195 AKRIDTGLVDNKGEK

-1393 SDSGTTLK
+1393 NDSGTTLK

-1440 MSNYAAAVL
+1440 MSNYAASVL
-1449 SANPKVAAQQTAS
+1449 SANPKVSLQQTAS

-1868 EDSKVL
+1868 EDSKIL

-1927 KNLSDDEKIAALNF
+1927 KNLSDDEKIATLNF

-1977 INNKNKSEENKK
+1977 INNKKKSEENKK

>member
-1 MGWKNDYELRK
+1 MGAYDKYYESLLK
-12 EQKKANEAITKNSN
+12 ENNYGKVEKVKSGKTPKSNTNS
-26 YFVNKKTNGVSSGTP
+26 GVSKG
-41 SVSKTSKTETPSVL
+41 TPSVL

-136 ADAQPVMN
+136 ADAQPVTN

-254 AAINPMLPT
+254 AVINPMLPT
-263 ALMAANTAGNKTYNL
+263 AIMATNTAGSKAYNL
-278 TKQGK
+278 AKQGK

-294 SGAIDMAAK
+294 SGTLDYAAK
-303 QVGYKDFFNLAKN
+303 KIGYEDFFNLAKN
-316 GTQQELMTVLNAIEP
+316 GTQGELMSALNSLDS

-346 KYYSPNT
+346 KYYSPST
-353 LGSITWDAV
+353 LGALTWDAV

-367 GAARTLADSAADTVY
+367 GAARTVADSLADTVY
-382 DKDSKVNWNEVVQN
+382 DKDSKINWNEVVQN

-411 YIGNGIKSSV
+411 YIGNTIKSSV
-421 RGNTAENATSGTML
+421 RGNTTENATSGTAL
-435 PTVENRANE
+435 PTVVNNRYAN
-444 YIPTTRT
+444 IPNMGMLPYGSQYPVNTANVNINNNGMSAVDNFKNNINVMPRVTDTKTTIAQPR
-451 PIMPKPLQYSSNILS
+451 ND
-466 TTVND
+466 VN
-471 ILPMAEGYEQ
+471 
-481 NIKNKRMTKATYDIK
+481 NFT
-496 EVKSMPDADN
+496 DN
-506 NDIINFVQN
+506 NVYNVPNLKTANSFAIYDYVDKSLKNENSNMFMKIGEV
-515 GISDKNDGQYLKL
+515 SEKLKNDL
-528 STVSKRLTDDLKR
+528 SK
-541 IGLRIDGFVHAL
+541 IGLKAKRFVHAIR
-553 KDNNIRHIN
+553 DNDIRHIE
-562 KSHGEK
+562 KSHGLK
-568 SNDKYKVGVDE
+568 SNDKYKVSKED
-579 YLLLNDIY
+579 YLLLNDIF
-587 KNYDNLYKGYD
+587 NDYDVLYKGYN
-598 TKDGQ
+598 TKEGN
-603 TTIAYEKRYNNKIY
+603 TTIAYEKVFNNKIY
-617 VVEEVFE
+617 VVEEVYKN
-624 EGVLAPKQIIV
+624 GVLSVKQIIK
-635 TGVKSKP
+635 TGQYSKP
-642 SFLRKFTKIS
+642 SFLKKYQIIS
-652 GKSDTD
+652 SKNNASV
-658 VSEYKFRSTDLNSP
+658 VSSMTHSTDYTNSP
-672 PGKHVRNADFSANN
+672 PGDHVQDVIPTANN

-695 NTDTEKNI
+695 NTETEKNI
-703 AILPTAAQSEL
+703 SILPTAAQSEL
-714 SPITISHNNNVL
+714 SPITISDNNN
-726 TTAQSQ
+726 A
-732 QSNTLPTAVDVNTAD
+732 LPAVNDEQGVDVNY
-747 VLPTA
+747 
-752 VEETITEKTNHT
+752 
-764 AKNKKRG
+764 
-771 KRKSDRN
+771 S
-778 VKTTESVE
+778 
-786 NTTPQENVLPRAT
+786 
-799 DNANTTPQQSINYAD
+799 D
-814 YTKEEINTA
+814 YTENEIKEA
-823 MSDFTPQEKKVI
+823 MTDFTPHEQGI
-835 EEHIKT
+835 INAHINESK
-841 SNRTLPMAKG
+841 RTLPMAKG
-851 NKDSVMKFTL
+851 NNSSSVMRFTL
-861 HTAAEDR
+861 RTDGE
-868 LIAMYDKKL
+868 KKL
-877 DKLKK
+877 IEKYNARLAKTKERYKNKISDIKVKHAEKVSELKADNKEKLKTLK
-882 ENKEKLAEKDLA
+882 TENKEKLDRQDLA
-894 ARMAIGRVKAKTTRE
+894 TRMAVGRAKAETKRKYE
-909 YKDKITDIK
+909 NKITDINVK
-918 EKQANELKNLKAE
+918 HAEANERAAKKRE
-931 NKEKL
+931 MSKL
-936 AEKDLAARM
+936 GDK
-945 AIGKANE
+945 
-952 KNKQKID
+952 
-959 EIKTK
+959 
-964 NRERNEKAAER
+964 
-975 RKVAKVGNS
+975 
-984 VLKNVRKLNSS
+984 VLKNTRKLNS
-995 SKHMPPEMQEKVR
+995 KIKYMPPEMQEKVR
-1008 KIIADIDTNARS
+1008 NTIKNIDTKAKS
-1020 MSGKTMIEAIEAN
+1020 ISGKSIKEAIEVKA
-1033 NYVKLKQAQ
+1033 YVELMQSK
-1042 DPDFIVSKEL
+1042 DPDFVVSKDL
-1052 QDKID
+1052 QEKID
-1057 RLKKQKIGDMSLAEL
+1057 RLNKIRVSDMSYGDLKEL
-1072 ENLDTVLK
+1072 DDTLK
-1080 ALKHEF
+1080 GLQHEF
-1086 ATYNKLIGTKQKEF
+1086 ATYNKTLGTVQHEF
-1100 AKDMSEKAQI
+1100 AKDMSAKAQV
-1110 EVKEAKAKNNN
+1110 EVREAKAKKNN

-1135 TVFNVLGNFND
+1135 TVFNVLGNFNE

-1185 KELKNWGGKK
+1185 KELKSWGGKK
-1195 AKRIDTGLVNNKGEK
+1195 AKRIDTGLVDNKGEK

-1365 VIDAISDVSKLV
+1365 VIDAINDVSKLV

-1393 SDSGTTLK
+1393 NDSGTTLK

-1440 MSNYAAAVL
+1440 MSNYAVAVL
-1449 SANPKVAAQQTAS
+1449 SANPKVSLQQTAS
-1462 IVTAMPVVG
+1462 IVTAAPEVG
-1471 GKNIMK
+1471 GANIIK
-1477 GMFTTS
+1477 GLFGTS
-1483 AKLKKHIITEIDK
+1483 PKLRKSILSQIDK

-1546 WATDQIAYS
+1546 WATDEIACA
-1555 AYQNVLDS
+1555 AYFNILNKN
-1563 GKYEKNSDEFWKEV
+1563 KYEVGSDEFWNAV
-1577 TNVYE
+1577 TKLYE
-1582 TALED
+1582 TTLEN
-1587 TQPMYNIMQRTGVSR
+1587 TQPMYNIMQRTGISR
-1602 SKSSVAKAFNM
+1602 SKSAVAKAFNM
-1613 FATQRNQNYNMIYS
+1613 FATQRNQNYNMMYS
-1627 AFNAY
+1627 AYSAY
-1632 KAERKRGNVKNS
+1632 KAESKKGNSNEKKKAA
-1644 GKKLR
+1644 KKLR
-1649 STILSLVTAN
+1649 STILSLATAN
-1659 AIVTAMTTLAQG
+1659 AIVVAMTSLAQAVT
-1671 LINDKKMR
+1671 NDKKLR
-1679 DENGNLTFKSV
+1679 DENGNITVQSV
-1690 ANYYKPSYLESA
+1690 MNYYKRAYLEAA
-1702 VGNVYLGPQ
+1702 VGNIYLGTQ
-1711 VYNAFNAI
+1711 IYNIFNSI
-1719 INGEKYYGTEEVTLD
+1719 VNGDTYYGTEEVTLD

-1868 EDSKVL
+1868 EDSKIL

-1905 YMSSYSKILE
+1905 YM
-1915 EEMPELVKSSYW
+1915 
-1927 KNLSDDEKIAALNF
+1927 
-1941 LYGYA
+1941 
-1946 DKHASKDIV
+1946 
-1955 KEYRISDTYNINNL
+1955 
-1969 TVNDYKNY
+1969 
-1977 INNKNKSEENKK
+1977 
-1989 QGVIE
+1989 

>member
-1 MGWKNDYELRK
+1 MGWKSDYELRK
-12 EQKKANEAITKNSN
+12 EQKKANKAITKNSN

-41 SVSKTSKTETPSVL
+41 SVSKTSKTETTSVL

-100 PWNGGTTTLSALP
+100 PWNGGTTILSALP

-136 ADAQPVMN
+136 ADAQPVTN

-254 AAINPMLPT
+254 AVINPMLPT
-263 ALMAANTAGNKTYNL
+263 AIMATNTAGSKAYNL
-278 TKQGK
+278 AKQGK

-294 SGAIDMAAK
+294 SGTLDYAAK
-303 QVGYKDFFNLAKN
+303 KIGYEDFFNLAKN
-316 GTQQELMTVLNAIEP
+316 GTQGELMSALNSLDS

-346 KYYSPNT
+346 KYYSPST
-353 LGSITWDAV
+353 LGALTWDAV

-367 GAARTLADSAADTVY
+367 GAARTLADSAADTTY
-382 DKDSKVNWNEVVQN
+382 DKDAKINWEEVAKN
-396 AISDALFSVLNNGVD
+396 GLTDALFSVLNNGAG
-411 YIGNGIKSSV
+411 YIGNRIKSSV
-421 RGNTAENATSGTML
+421 RGNTTENVTSGTALPTAVNNQYANIPNMGML
-435 PTVENRANE
+435 PYGSQYPVNTAYVNINNNGMSAVDNYKNNINVMPRATDTKTTIAQPRNRITDLEYTDVNNPIWRNVDISDTETKDKITRALSESMLAENKVVSISDSDISRFNE
-444 YIPTTRT
+444 YYPDLRSMKKKDRNPILKENMKLLKNYFKKFLSDNFKGKSFDLNLNGNVLEATFDQVTINEALDKIT
-451 PIMPKPLQYSSNILS
+451 PEKSAMLSKTKEILNKAEYLYSTQDKRGDNSIYRWNYFYVPIDLNGETAGVRIAVRDSKLS
-466 TTVND
+466 RASQIYNY
-471 ILPMAEGYEQ
+471 G
-481 NIKNKRMTKATYDIK
+481 IKK
-496 EVKSMPDADN
+496 EVTST
-506 NDIINFVQN
+506 FN
-515 GISDKNDGQYLKL
+515 GLHGRETPTISDKPNVT
-528 STVSKRLTDDLKR
+528 S
-541 IGLRIDGFVHAL
+541 
-553 KDNNIRHIN
+553 NNSI
-562 KSHGEK
+562 
-568 SNDKYKVGVDE
+568 
-579 YLLLNDIY
+579 
-587 KNYDNLYKGYD
+587 
-598 TKDGQ
+598 
-603 TTIAYEKRYNNKIY
+603 
-617 VVEEVFE
+617 
-624 EGVLAPKQIIV
+624 
-635 TGVKSKP
+635 
-642 SFLRKFTKIS
+642 
-652 GKSDTD
+652 SDTNQN
-658 VSEYKFRSTDLNSP
+658 YNS
-672 PGKHVRNADFSANN
+672 N
-686 NILESTGKI
+686 L
-695 NTDTEKNI
+695 EKNI
-703 AILPTAAQSEL
+703 SILPTAAQSEL
-714 SPITISHNNNVL
+714 PPITISDNNN
-726 TTAQSQ
+726 A
-732 QSNTLPTAVDVNTAD
+732 LPTVNDEQGVDVNY
-747 VLPTA
+747 
-752 VEETITEKTNHT
+752 
-764 AKNKKRG
+764 
-771 KRKSDRN
+771 S
-778 VKTTESVE
+778 
-786 NTTPQENVLPRAT
+786 
-799 DNANTTPQQSINYAD
+799 D
-814 YTKEEINTA
+814 YTENEIKEA
-823 MSDFTPQEKKVI
+823 MTDFTPHEQGI
-835 EEHIKT
+835 INAHINESK
-841 SNRTLPMAKG
+841 RTLPMAKG
-851 NKDSVMKFTL
+851 NNSSSVMRFTL
-861 HTAAEDR
+861 RTDAE
-868 LIAMYDKKL
+868 KKL
-877 DKLKK
+877 I
-882 ENKEKLAEKDLA
+882 EKYN
-894 ARMAIGRVKAKTTRE
+894 ARLAKTKER
-909 YKDKITDIK
+909 YKNKITDIK
-918 EKQANELKNLKAE
+918 ANNKEKLKTLKAE

-936 AEKDLAARM
+936 DRQDLAARM
-945 AIGKANE
+945 AVGRAKAETKRKYENKITDINVKHAEANE
-952 KNKQKID
+952 RAAKK
-959 EIKTK
+959 
-964 NRERNEKAAER
+964 REMSKLGD
-975 RKVAKVGNS
+975 K
-984 VLKNVRKLNSS
+984 VLKNTRKLNS
-995 SKHMPPEMQEKVR
+995 KIKYMPPEMQEKVR
-1008 KIIADIDTNARS
+1008 NTIKNIDTKAKS
-1020 MSGKTMIEAIEAN
+1020 ISGKSIKEAIEVKA
-1033 NYVKLKQAQ
+1033 YVELMQSK
-1042 DPDFIVSKEL
+1042 DPDFVVSKDL
-1052 QDKID
+1052 QEKID
-1057 RLKKQKIGDMSLAEL
+1057 RLNKIRVSDMSYGDLKEL
-1072 ENLDTVLK
+1072 DDTLK
-1080 ALKHEF
+1080 GLQHEF
-1086 ATYNKLIGTKQKEF
+1086 ATYNKTLGTVQHEF
-1100 AKDMSEKAQI
+1100 AKDMSAKAQV
-1110 EVKEAKAKNNN
+1110 EVKEAKAKKNN

-1135 TVFNVLGNFND
+1135 TVFNVLGNFNE

-1185 KELKNWGGKK
+1185 KELKSWGGKK
-1195 AKRIDTGLVNNKGEK
+1195 AKRIDTGLVDNKGEK

-1365 VIDAISDVSKLV
+1365 VIDAINDVSKLV

-1393 SDSGTTLK
+1393 NDSGTTLK

-1440 MSNYAAAVL
+1440 MSNYAASVL
-1449 SANPKVAAQQTAS
+1449 SANPKVSLQQTAS
-1462 IVTAMPVVG
+1462 IVTAAPEVG
-1471 GKNIMK
+1471 GANIIK
-1477 GMFTTS
+1477 GLFGTS
-1483 AKLKKHIITEIDK
+1483 PKLRKSILSQIDK

-1546 WATDQIAYS
+1546 WATDEIACA
-1555 AYQNVLDS
+1555 AYFNILNKN
-1563 GKYEKNSDEFWKEV
+1563 KYEVGSDEFWNAV
-1577 TNVYE
+1577 TKLYE
-1582 TALED
+1582 TTLEN
-1587 TQPMYNIMQRTGVSR
+1587 TQPMYNIMQRTGISR
-1602 SKSSVAKAFNM
+1602 SKSAVAKAFNM
-1613 FATQRNQNYNMIYS
+1613 FATQRNQNYNMMYS
-1627 AFNAY
+1627 AYNAY
-1632 KAERKRGNVKNS
+1632 KAESKKGNSNEKKKAA
-1644 GKKLR
+1644 KKLR
-1649 STILSLVTAN
+1649 STILSLATAN
-1659 AIVTAMTTLAQG
+1659 AVVVAMTSLAQAVT
-1671 LINDKKMR
+1671 NDKKLR
-1679 DENGNLTFKSV
+1679 DENGNITVQSV
-1690 ANYYKPSYLESA
+1690 MNYYKRAYLEAA
-1702 VGNVYLGPQ
+1702 VGNIYLGTQ
-1711 VYNAFNAI
+1711 IYNIFNSI
-1719 INGEKYYGTEEVTLD
+1719 VNGDTYYGTEEVTLD

-1868 EDSKVL
+1868 EDSKIL

-1927 KNLSDDEKIAALNF
+1927 KNLSDDEKIATLNF

-1977 INNKNKSEENKK
+1977 INNKKKSEENKK

>member
-1 MGWKNDYELRK
+1 MGWKSDYELRK
-12 EQKKANEAITKNSN
+12 EQKKANKAITKNSN

-41 SVSKTSKTETPSVL
+41 SVSKTSKTETTSVL

-100 PWNGGTTTLSALP
+100 PWNGGTTILSALP

-136 ADAQPVMN
+136 ADAQPVTN

-175 WQNKVKT
+175 WQDKVKT

-233 PLQTASDIGISLGSM
+233 PLQTASDIGISLSSM

-254 AAINPMLPT
+254 AVINPMLPT
-263 ALMAANTAGNKTYNL
+263 AIMATNTAGSKAYNL
-278 TKQGK
+278 AKQGK

-294 SGAIDMAAK
+294 SGTLDYAAK
-303 QVGYKDFFNLAKN
+303 KIGYEDFFNLAKN
-316 GTQQELMTVLNAIEP
+316 GTQGELMSALNSLDS

-346 KYYSPNT
+346 KYYSPST
-353 LGSITWDAV
+353 LGALTWDAV

-367 GAARTLADSAADTVY
+367 GAARTVADSLADTVY
-382 DKDSKVNWNEVVQN
+382 DKDSKINWNEVVQN
-396 AISDALFSVLNNGVD
+396 AISDALFSVLNSGVE

-421 RGNTAENATSGTML
+421 RGNTTENATSGTTL
-435 PTVENRANE
+435 PTVANNQ
-444 YIPTTRT
+444 YANIPNMGML
-451 PIMPKPLQYSSNILS
+451 PYGSQYPVNTANVNINNDGMSAVNYSNGNTKS
-466 TTVND
+466 NSD
-471 ILPMAEGYEQ
+471 I
-481 NIKNKRMTKATYDIK
+481 
-496 EVKSMPDADN
+496 SMP
-506 NDIINFVQN
+506 
-515 GISDKNDGQYLKL
+515 
-528 STVSKRLTDDLKR
+528 VSKAERTNDTRSVITKLKDSIPELSDMKPVSTITGTEFQKGGKKITETVGEFFASLGNKVVR
-541 IGLRIDGFVHAL
+541 KGFGDIVVDVAGVKDSVAHGLGKRKAATFKSVPAVLENGKQIDFETNWKDRKYDTYIFAAPVEIKTGTGETEINYVAAVVKKSGTSNRYYLHEVVDRYGDVIYTKRKSNGSLIDNSATGFKTASL
-553 KDNNIRHIN
+553 RDNNIP
-562 KSHGEK
+562 
-568 SNDKYKVGVDE
+568 
-579 YLLLNDIY
+579 LLNNSI
-587 KNYDNLYKGYD
+587 
-598 TKDGQ
+598 
-603 TTIAYEKRYNNKIY
+603 
-617 VVEEVFE
+617 
-624 EGVLAPKQIIV
+624 
-635 TGVKSKP
+635 
-642 SFLRKFTKIS
+642 
-652 GKSDTD
+652 SDTNQN
-658 VSEYKFRSTDLNSP
+658 Y
-672 PGKHVRNADFSANN
+672 
-686 NILESTGKI
+686 
-695 NTDTEKNI
+695 NTNLEKNI

-714 SPITISHNNNVL
+714 SPITISDNNN
-726 TTAQSQ
+726 A
-732 QSNTLPTAVDVNTAD
+732 LPTANDEQGVDVNY
-747 VLPTA
+747 
-752 VEETITEKTNHT
+752 
-764 AKNKKRG
+764 
-771 KRKSDRN
+771 S
-778 VKTTESVE
+778 
-786 NTTPQENVLPRAT
+786 
-799 DNANTTPQQSINYAD
+799 D
-814 YTKEEINTA
+814 YTENEIKEA
-823 MSDFTPQEKKVI
+823 MTDFTPHDQGI
-835 EEHIKT
+835 INAHINESK
-841 SNRTLPMAKG
+841 RTLPMAKG
-851 NKDSVMKFTL
+851 NNSSSVMRFTL
-861 HTAAEDR
+861 RTDAE
-868 LIAMYDKKL
+868 KKL
-877 DKLKK
+877 I
-882 ENKEKLAEKDLA
+882 EKYN
-894 ARMAIGRVKAKTTRE
+894 ARLAKTKER
-909 YKDKITDIK
+909 YKNKITDIK
-918 EKQANELKNLKAE
+918 ANNKEKLKTLKAE

-936 AEKDLAARM
+936 DRQDLAARM
-945 AIGKANE
+945 AVGRAKAETKRKYENKITDINVKHAEANE
-952 KNKQKID
+952 RAAKK
-959 EIKTK
+959 
-964 NRERNEKAAER
+964 REMSKLGD
-975 RKVAKVGNS
+975 K
-984 VLKNVRKLNSS
+984 VLKNTRKLNS
-995 SKHMPPEMQEKVR
+995 KIKYMPPEMQEKVR
-1008 KIIADIDTNARS
+1008 NTIKNIDTKAKS
-1020 MSGKTMIEAIEAN
+1020 ISGKSIKEAIEVKA
-1033 NYVKLKQAQ
+1033 YVELMQSK
-1042 DPDFIVSKEL
+1042 DPDFVVSKDL
-1052 QDKID
+1052 QEKID
-1057 RLKKQKIGDMSLAEL
+1057 RLNKIRVSDMSYGDLKEL
-1072 ENLDTVLK
+1072 DDTLK
-1080 ALKHEF
+1080 GLQHEF
-1086 ATYNKLIGTKQKEF
+1086 ATYNKTLGTVQHEF
-1100 AKDMSEKAQI
+1100 AKDMSAKAQV
-1110 EVKEAKAKNNN
+1110 EVKEAKAKKNN

-1135 TVFNVLGNFND
+1135 TVFNVLGNFNE

-1185 KELKNWGGKK
+1185 KELKSWGGKK
-1195 AKRIDTGLVNNKGEK
+1195 AERIDTGLVDNKGEK

-1365 VIDAISDVSKLV
+1365 VIDAINDVSKLV

-1393 SDSGTTLK
+1393 NDSGTTLK

-1440 MSNYAAAVL
+1440 MSNYAASVL
-1449 SANPKVAAQQTAS
+1449 SANPKVSLQQTAS
-1462 IVTAMPVVG
+1462 IVTAAPEVG
-1471 GKNIMK
+1471 GANIIK
-1477 GMFTTS
+1477 GLFGTS
-1483 AKLKKHIITEIDK
+1483 PKLRKSILSQIDK

-1546 WATDQIAYS
+1546 WATDEIACA
-1555 AYQNVLDS
+1555 AYFNILNKN
-1563 GKYEKNSDEFWKEV
+1563 KYEVGSDEFWNAV
-1577 TNVYE
+1577 TKLYE
-1582 TALED
+1582 TTLEN
-1587 TQPMYNIMQRTGVSR
+1587 TQPMYNIMQRTGISR
-1602 SKSSVAKAFNM
+1602 SKSAVAKAFNM
-1613 FATQRNQNYNMIYS
+1613 FATQRNQNYNMMYS
-1627 AFNAY
+1627 AYSAY
-1632 KAERKRGNVKNS
+1632 KAESKKGNSNEKKKAA
-1644 GKKLR
+1644 KKLR
-1649 STILSLVTAN
+1649 STILSLATAN
-1659 AIVTAMTTLAQG
+1659 AVVVAMTSLAQAVT
-1671 LINDKKMR
+1671 NDKKLR
-1679 DENGNLTFKSV
+1679 DENGNITVRSV
-1690 ANYYKPSYLESA
+1690 MNYYKRAYLEAA
-1702 VGNVYLGPQ
+1702 VGNIYLGTQ
-1711 VYNAFNAI
+1711 IYNIFNSI
-1719 INGEKYYGTEEVTLD
+1719 VNGDTYYGTEEVTLD

-1868 EDSKVL
+1868 EDSKIL

-1927 KNLSDDEKIAALNF
+1927 KNLSDDEKIATLNF

-1977 INNKNKSEENKK
+1977 INNKKKSEENKK

>member
-1 MGWKNDYELRK
+1 MGAYDKYYESLLK
-12 EQKKANEAITKNSN
+12 ENNYGKVEKVKSGKTPKSNTNS
-26 YFVNKKTNGVSSGTP
+26 GVSKG
-41 SVSKTSKTETPSVL
+41 TPSVL

-113 KASLADKINIAN
+113 KASLVDKINIAN

-136 ADAQPVMN
+136 ADAQPVTN

-254 AAINPMLPT
+254 AVINPMLPT
-263 ALMAANTAGNKTYNL
+263 AIMATNTAGSKAYNL
-278 TKQGK
+278 AKQGK

-294 SGAIDMAAK
+294 SGTLDYAAK
-303 QVGYKDFFNLAKN
+303 KIGYEDFFNLAKN
-316 GTQQELMTVLNAIEP
+316 GTQGELMSALNSLDS

-346 KYYSPNT
+346 KYYSPST
-353 LGSITWDAV
+353 LGALTWDAV

-367 GAARTLADSAADTVY
+367 GAARTVADSLADTVY
-382 DKDSKVNWNEVVQN
+382 DKDSKINWNEVVQN

-421 RGNTAENATSGTML
+421 RGNTAENATSGTTLPTAVNNQYANILNMGML
-435 PTVENRANE
+435 PYGSQYPVNTANVNINNNGMSAVDNYKNNINVMPRATDTKTTIAQPRNRITDLEYTDVNNPIWRNVDISDTETKDKITRALSERMLAENKVVSISDSDISRFNE
-444 YIPTTRT
+444 YYPDLRSMKKKDRNPILKENMKLLKNYFKKFLSDNFKGKSFDLNLNGNVLEATFDQVTINEALDKIT
-451 PIMPKPLQYSSNILS
+451 PEKSAMLSKTKEILNKAEYLYSTQDKRGDNSIYRWNYFYVPIDLNGETAGVRIAVRDSKLS
-466 TTVND
+466 RASQIYNY
-471 ILPMAEGYEQ
+471 G
-481 NIKNKRMTKATYDIK
+481 IKK
-496 EVKSMPDADN
+496 EVTST
-506 NDIINFVQN
+506 FN
-515 GISDKNDGQYLKL
+515 GLHGRETPTISDKPNVT
-528 STVSKRLTDDLKR
+528 S
-541 IGLRIDGFVHAL
+541 
-553 KDNNIRHIN
+553 NNSI
-562 KSHGEK
+562 
-568 SNDKYKVGVDE
+568 
-579 YLLLNDIY
+579 
-587 KNYDNLYKGYD
+587 
-598 TKDGQ
+598 
-603 TTIAYEKRYNNKIY
+603 
-617 VVEEVFE
+617 
-624 EGVLAPKQIIV
+624 
-635 TGVKSKP
+635 
-642 SFLRKFTKIS
+642 
-652 GKSDTD
+652 SDTNQN
-658 VSEYKFRSTDLNSP
+658 YNS
-672 PGKHVRNADFSANN
+672 N
-686 NILESTGKI
+686 L
-695 NTDTEKNI
+695 EKNI
-703 AILPTAAQSEL
+703 SILPTAAQSEL
-714 SPITISHNNNVL
+714 PPITISDNNN
-726 TTAQSQ
+726 A
-732 QSNTLPTAVDVNTAD
+732 LPTANDEQGVDVNY
-747 VLPTA
+747 
-752 VEETITEKTNHT
+752 
-764 AKNKKRG
+764 
-771 KRKSDRN
+771 S
-778 VKTTESVE
+778 
-786 NTTPQENVLPRAT
+786 
-799 DNANTTPQQSINYAD
+799 D
-814 YTKEEINTA
+814 YTENEIKEA
-823 MSDFTPQEKKVI
+823 MTDFTPHEQGI
-835 EEHIKT
+835 INAHINESK
-841 SNRTLPMAKG
+841 RTLPMAKG
-851 NKDSVMKFTL
+851 NNSSSVMRFTL
-861 HTAAEDR
+861 RTDAE
-868 LIAMYDKKL
+868 KKL
-877 DKLKK
+877 I
-882 ENKEKLAEKDLA
+882 EKYN
-894 ARMAIGRVKAKTTRE
+894 ARLAKTKER
-909 YKDKITDIK
+909 YKNKITDIK
-918 EKQANELKNLKAE
+918 ANNKEKLKTLKAE

-936 AEKDLAARM
+936 DRQDLAARM
-945 AIGKANE
+945 AVGRAKAETKRKYENKITDINVKHAEANE
-952 KNKQKID
+952 RAAKK
-959 EIKTK
+959 
-964 NRERNEKAAER
+964 REMSKLGD
-975 RKVAKVGNS
+975 K
-984 VLKNVRKLNSS
+984 VLKNTRKLNS
-995 SKHMPPEMQEKVR
+995 KIKYMPPEMQEKVR
-1008 KIIADIDTNARS
+1008 NTIKNIDTKAKNI
-1020 MSGKTMIEAIEAN
+1020 SGKSIKEAIEVKA
-1033 NYVKLKQAQ
+1033 YVELMQSK
-1042 DPDFIVSKEL
+1042 DPDFVVSKDL
-1052 QDKID
+1052 QEKID
-1057 RLKKQKIGDMSLAEL
+1057 RLNKIRVSDMSYGDLKEL
-1072 ENLDTVLK
+1072 DDTLK
-1080 ALKHEF
+1080 GLQHEF
-1086 ATYNKLIGTKQKEF
+1086 ATYNKTLGTVQHEF
-1100 AKDMSEKAQI
+1100 AKDMSAKAQV
-1110 EVKEAKAKNNN
+1110 EVKEAKAKKNN

-1135 TVFNVLGNFND
+1135 TVFNVLGNFNE

-1185 KELKNWGGKK
+1185 KELKSWGGKK
-1195 AKRIDTGLVNNKGEK
+1195 AKRIDTGLVDNKGEK

-1231 ASMENAGYTFMNLN
+1231 DSMENAGYTFMNLN

-1365 VIDAISDVSKLV
+1365 VIDAINDVSKLV

-1393 SDSGTTLK
+1393 NDSGTTLK

-1440 MSNYAAAVL
+1440 MSNYAASVL
-1449 SANPKVAAQQTAS
+1449 SANPKVSLQQTAS
-1462 IVTAMPVVG
+1462 IVTAAPEVG
-1471 GKNIMK
+1471 GANIIK
-1477 GMFTTS
+1477 GLFVTS
-1483 AKLKKHIITEIDK
+1483 PKLRKSILSQIDK

-1546 WATDQIAYS
+1546 WATDEIACA
-1555 AYQNVLDS
+1555 AYFNILNKN
-1563 GKYEKNSDEFWKEV
+1563 KYEVGSDEFWNAV
-1577 TNVYE
+1577 TKLYE
-1582 TALED
+1582 TTLEN
-1587 TQPMYNIMQRTGVSR
+1587 TQPMYNIMQRTGISR
-1602 SKSSVAKAFNM
+1602 SKSAVAKAFNM
-1613 FATQRNQNYNMIYS
+1613 FATQRNQNYNMMYS
-1627 AFNAY
+1627 AYNAY
-1632 KAERKRGNVKNS
+1632 KAESKKGNSNEKKKAA
-1644 GKKLR
+1644 KKLR
-1649 STILSLVTAN
+1649 STILSLATAN
-1659 AIVTAMTTLAQG
+1659 AVVVAMTSLAQAVT
-1671 LINDKKMR
+1671 NDKKLR
-1679 DENGNLTFKSV
+1679 DENGNITVRSV
-1690 ANYYKPSYLESA
+1690 MNYYKRAYLEAA
-1702 VGNVYLGPQ
+1702 VGNIYLGTQ
-1711 VYNAFNAI
+1711 IYNIFNSI
-1719 INGEKYYGTEEVTLD
+1719 VNGDTYYGTEEVTLD

-1868 EDSKVL
+1868 EDSKIL

-1927 KNLSDDEKIAALNF
+1927 KNLSDDEKIATLNF

-1977 INNKNKSEENKK
+1977 INNKKKSEENKK

>member
-1 MGWKNDYELRK
+1 MGWKSDYELRK
-12 EQKKANEAITKNSN
+12 EQKKANKAITKNSN

-41 SVSKTSKTETPSVL
+41 SVSKTSKTETTSVL

-136 ADAQPVMN
+136 ADAQPVTN

-254 AAINPMLPT
+254 AVINPMLPT
-263 ALMAANTAGNKTYNL
+263 AIMATNTAGNKTYNL

-316 GTQQELMTVLNAIEP
+316 GTQQELMTVLNSIEP

-346 KYYSPNT
+346 KYYSPTT

-367 GAARTLADSAADTVY
+367 GAARTVADSLADTVY
-382 DKDSKVNWNEVVQN
+382 DKDSKINWNEVVQN
-396 AISDALFSVLNNGVD
+396 AISDALFSVLNNGVE

-421 RGNTAENATSGTML
+421 RGNTTENATSGTTL
-435 PTVENRANE
+435 PTVANNQ
-444 YIPTTRT
+444 YANIPNMGML
-451 PIMPKPLQYSSNILS
+451 PYGSQYPVNTANVNINNNGMSTADYSNGNTKS
-466 TTVND
+466 NSD
-471 ILPMAEGYEQ
+471 I
-481 NIKNKRMTKATYDIK
+481 
-496 EVKSMPDADN
+496 SMP
-506 NDIINFVQN
+506 
-515 GISDKNDGQYLKL
+515 
-528 STVSKRLTDDLKR
+528 VSKAERTNDTRSVITKLKDSIPELSDMKPVSTITGTEFQKGGKKITETVGEFFASLGNKVVR
-541 IGLRIDGFVHAL
+541 KGFGDIVVDVAGVKDSVAHGLGKRKAATFKSVPAVLENGKQIDFETNWKDRKYDTYIFAAPVEIKTGTGETEINYVAAVVKKSGTSNRYYLHEVVDRYGDVIYTKRKSNGSLIDNSATGFKTASL
-553 KDNNIRHIN
+553 RDNNIP
-562 KSHGEK
+562 
-568 SNDKYKVGVDE
+568 
-579 YLLLNDIY
+579 LLNNSI
-587 KNYDNLYKGYD
+587 
-598 TKDGQ
+598 
-603 TTIAYEKRYNNKIY
+603 
-617 VVEEVFE
+617 
-624 EGVLAPKQIIV
+624 
-635 TGVKSKP
+635 
-642 SFLRKFTKIS
+642 
-652 GKSDTD
+652 SDTNQN
-658 VSEYKFRSTDLNSP
+658 YNS
-672 PGKHVRNADFSANN
+672 N
-686 NILESTGKI
+686 L
-695 NTDTEKNI
+695 EKNI
-703 AILPTAAQSEL
+703 SILPTAVQSEL
-714 SPITISHNNNVL
+714 SPITISDNNN
-726 TTAQSQ
+726 A
-732 QSNTLPTAVDVNTAD
+732 LPTVNDEQGVDVNY
-747 VLPTA
+747 
-752 VEETITEKTNHT
+752 
-764 AKNKKRG
+764 
-771 KRKSDRN
+771 S
-778 VKTTESVE
+778 
-786 NTTPQENVLPRAT
+786 
-799 DNANTTPQQSINYAD
+799 D
-814 YTKEEINTA
+814 YTENEIKEA
-823 MSDFTPQEKKVI
+823 MTDFTPHDQGI
-835 EEHIKT
+835 INAHINESK
-841 SNRTLPMAKG
+841 RTLPMAKG
-851 NKDSVMKFTL
+851 NNSSSVMRFTL
-861 HTAAEDR
+861 RTDAE
-868 LIAMYDKKL
+868 KKL
-877 DKLKK
+877 I
-882 ENKEKLAEKDLA
+882 EKYN
-894 ARMAIGRVKAKTTRE
+894 ARLAKTKER
-909 YKDKITDIK
+909 YKNKITDIK
-918 EKQANELKNLKAE
+918 ANNKEKLKTLKAE

-936 AEKDLAARM
+936 DRQDLAARM
-945 AIGKANE
+945 AVGRAKAETKRKYENKITDINVKHAEANE
-952 KNKQKID
+952 RAAK
-959 EIKTK
+959 E
-964 NRERNEKAAER
+964 REMSKLGD
-975 RKVAKVGNS
+975 K
-984 VLKNVRKLNSS
+984 VLKNTRKLNS
-995 SKHMPPEMQEKVR
+995 KIKYMPPEMQEKVR
-1008 KIIADIDTNARS
+1008 NTIKNIDTKAKS
-1020 MSGKTMIEAIEAN
+1020 ISGKSIKEAIEVKA
-1033 NYVKLKQAQ
+1033 YVELMQSK
-1042 DPDFIVSKEL
+1042 DPDFVVSKDL
-1052 QDKID
+1052 QEKID
-1057 RLKKQKIGDMSLAEL
+1057 RLNKIRVSDMSYGDLKEL
-1072 ENLDTVLK
+1072 DDTLK
-1080 ALKHEF
+1080 GLQHEF
-1086 ATYNKLIGTKQKEF
+1086 ATYNKTLGTVQHEF
-1100 AKDMSEKAQI
+1100 AKDMSAKAQV
-1110 EVKEAKAKNNN
+1110 EVKEAKAKKNN

-1135 TVFNVLGNFND
+1135 TVFNVLGNFNE

-1185 KELKNWGGKK
+1185 KELKSWGGKK
-1195 AKRIDTGLVNNKGEK
+1195 AKRIDTGLVDNKGEK

-1365 VIDAISDVSKLV
+1365 VIDAINDVSKLV

-1393 SDSGTTLK
+1393 NDSGTTLK

-1440 MSNYAAAVL
+1440 MSNYAASVL
-1449 SANPKVAAQQTAS
+1449 SANPKVSLQQTAS
-1462 IVTAMPVVG
+1462 IVTAAPEVG
-1471 GKNIMK
+1471 GANIIK
-1477 GMFTTS
+1477 GLFGTS
-1483 AKLKKHIITEIDK
+1483 PKLRKSILSQIDK

-1546 WATDQIAYS
+1546 WATDEIACA
-1555 AYQNVLDS
+1555 AYFNILNKN
-1563 GKYEKNSDEFWKEV
+1563 KYEVGSDEFWNAV
-1577 TNVYE
+1577 TKLYE
-1582 TALED
+1582 TTLEN
-1587 TQPMYNIMQRTGVSR
+1587 TQPMYNIMQRTGISR
-1602 SKSSVAKAFNM
+1602 SKSAVAKAFNM
-1613 FATQRNQNYNMIYS
+1613 FATQRNQNYNMMYS
-1627 AFNAY
+1627 AYSAY
-1632 KAERKRGNVKNS
+1632 KAESKKGNSNEKKKAA
-1644 GKKLR
+1644 KKLR
-1649 STILSLVTAN
+1649 STILSLATAN
-1659 AIVTAMTTLAQG
+1659 AVVVAMTSLAQAVT
-1671 LINDKKMR
+1671 NDKKLR
-1679 DENGNLTFKSV
+1679 DENGNITVRSV
-1690 ANYYKPSYLESA
+1690 TNYYKRAYLEAA
-1702 VGNVYLGPQ
+1702 VGNIYLGTQ
-1711 VYNAFNAI
+1711 IYNIFNSI
-1719 INGEKYYGTEEVTLD
+1719 VNGDTYYGTEEVTLD

-1868 EDSKVL
+1868 EDSKIL

-1927 KNLSDDEKIAALNF
+1927 KNLSDDEKIATLNF

-1977 INNKNKSEENKK
+1977 INNKKKSEENKK

>member
-1 MGWKNDYELRK
+1 MGWKSDYELRK
-12 EQKKANEAITKNSN
+12 EQKKANKAITKNSN

-41 SVSKTSKTETPSVL
+41 SVSKTSKTETTSVL

-136 ADAQPVMN
+136 ADAQPVTN

-254 AAINPMLPT
+254 AVINPMLPT
-263 ALMAANTAGNKTYNL
+263 AIMATNTAGSKAYNL
-278 TKQGK
+278 AKQGK

-294 SGAIDMAAK
+294 SGTLDYAAK
-303 QVGYKDFFNLAKN
+303 KIGYEDFFNLAKN
-316 GTQQELMTVLNAIEP
+316 GTQGELMSALNSLDS

-346 KYYSPNT
+346 KYYSPST
-353 LGSITWDAV
+353 LGALTWDAV

-367 GAARTLADSAADTVY
+367 GAARTVADSLADTVY
-382 DKDSKVNWNEVVQN
+382 DKDSKINWNEVVQN
-396 AISDALFSVLNNGVD
+396 AISDALFSVLNSGVE

-421 RGNTAENATSGTML
+421 RGNTTENATSGTTL
-435 PTVENRANE
+435 PTVVNNQYANVPNTGMLP
-444 YIPTTRT
+444 YGS
-451 PIMPKPLQYSSNILS
+451 QYPMDTANVNI
-466 TTVND
+466 
-471 ILPMAEGYEQ
+471 
-481 NIKNKRMTKATYDIK
+481 
-496 EVKSMPDADN
+496 N
-506 NDIINFVQN
+506 NN
-515 GISDKNDGQYLKL
+515 GISTADYSNGNTKSNSDISMPVSKAERTNDTRSVITKLEDSNVLPTAQPQQGNVLPTAKAIAKNKGNRNARRVAARKEKSDRQSESNDYNNVQSEYMKQIYDVMTGKMPSHKTVEVMKTPEVLKEHGASDLMITIDQKNIRKIAYPTNYLGLKQGHNLGFYFLEQLPNQLSNPVAILKSKTQKNSFVIVSQMVDTGNNPVVIAVHLDKNGRINITNEIASAYGKNGYKSFIEQNRKEGNVLYEDKKRGLASLPVNGLQL
-528 STVSKRLTDDLKR
+528 SEREATTDP
-541 IGLRIDGFVHAL
+541 IFNIYNSAQNVNIDSL
-553 KDNNIRHIN
+553 SNN
-562 KSHGEK
+562 
-568 SNDKYKVGVDE
+568 D
-579 YLLLNDIY
+579 
-587 KNYDNLYKGYD
+587 
-598 TKDGQ
+598 
-603 TTIAYEKRYNNKIY
+603 
-617 VVEEVFE
+617 
-624 EGVLAPKQIIV
+624 
-635 TGVKSKP
+635 
-642 SFLRKFTKIS
+642 
-652 GKSDTD
+652 
-658 VSEYKFRSTDLNSP
+658 
-672 PGKHVRNADFSANN
+672 
-686 NILESTGKI
+686 
-695 NTDTEKNI
+695 
-703 AILPTAAQSEL
+703 ILPTAAQSEL
-714 SPITISHNNNVL
+714 SPITISDNNN
-726 TTAQSQ
+726 A
-732 QSNTLPTAVDVNTAD
+732 LPTVNDEQGVDVNY
-747 VLPTA
+747 
-752 VEETITEKTNHT
+752 
-764 AKNKKRG
+764 
-771 KRKSDRN
+771 S
-778 VKTTESVE
+778 
-786 NTTPQENVLPRAT
+786 
-799 DNANTTPQQSINYAD
+799 D
-814 YTKEEINTA
+814 YTENEIKEA
-823 MSDFTPQEKKVI
+823 MTDFTPHEQGI
-835 EEHIKT
+835 INAHINESK
-841 SNRTLPMAKG
+841 RTLPMAKG
-851 NKDSVMKFTL
+851 NNSSSVMRFTL
-861 HTAAEDR
+861 RTDAE
-868 LIAMYDKKL
+868 KKL
-877 DKLKK
+877 I
-882 ENKEKLAEKDLA
+882 EKYN
-894 ARMAIGRVKAKTTRE
+894 ARLAKTKER
-909 YKDKITDIK
+909 YKNKITDIK
-918 EKQANELKNLKAE
+918 ADNKEKLKTLKAE

-936 AEKDLAARM
+936 DRQDLAARM
-945 AIGKANE
+945 AVGRAKAETKRKYENKITDINMKHAEANE
-952 KNKQKID
+952 RAAKK
-959 EIKTK
+959 
-964 NRERNEKAAER
+964 REMSKLGD
-975 RKVAKVGNS
+975 K
-984 VLKNVRKLNSS
+984 VLKNTRKLNS
-995 SKHMPPEMQEKVR
+995 KIKYMPPEMQEKVR
-1008 KIIADIDTNARS
+1008 NTIKNIDTKAKS
-1020 MSGKTMIEAIEAN
+1020 ISGKSIKEAIEVKA
-1033 NYVKLKQAQ
+1033 YVELMQSK
-1042 DPDFIVSKEL
+1042 DPDFVVSKDL
-1052 QDKID
+1052 QEKID
-1057 RLKKQKIGDMSLAEL
+1057 RLNKIRVSDMSYGDLKEL
-1072 ENLDTVLK
+1072 DDTLK
-1080 ALKHEF
+1080 GLQHEF
-1086 ATYNKLIGTKQKEF
+1086 ATYNKTLGTVQHEF
-1100 AKDMSEKAQI
+1100 AKDMSAKAQV
-1110 EVKEAKAKNNN
+1110 EVKEAKAKKNN

-1135 TVFNVLGNFND
+1135 TVFNVLGNFNE

-1185 KELKNWGGKK
+1185 KELKSWGGKK
-1195 AKRIDTGLVNNKGEK
+1195 AKRIDTGLVDNKGEK

-1365 VIDAISDVSKLV
+1365 VIDAINDVSKLV

-1393 SDSGTTLK
+1393 NDSGTTLK

-1440 MSNYAAAVL
+1440 MSNYAASVL
-1449 SANPKVAAQQTAS
+1449 SANPKVSLQQTAS
-1462 IVTAMPVVG
+1462 IVTAAPEVG
-1471 GKNIMK
+1471 GANIIK
-1477 GMFTTS
+1477 GLFGTS
-1483 AKLKKHIITEIDK
+1483 PKLRKSILSQIDK

-1546 WATDQIAYS
+1546 WATDEIACA
-1555 AYQNVLDS
+1555 AYFNILNKN
-1563 GKYEKNSDEFWKEV
+1563 KYEVGSDEFWNAV
-1577 TNVYE
+1577 TKLYE
-1582 TALED
+1582 TTLEN
-1587 TQPMYNIMQRTGVSR
+1587 TQPMYNIMQRTGISR
-1602 SKSSVAKAFNM
+1602 SKSAVAKAFNM
-1613 FATQRNQNYNMIYS
+1613 FATQRNQNYNMMYS
-1627 AFNAY
+1627 AYSAY
-1632 KAERKRGNVKNS
+1632 KAESKKGNSNEKKKAA
-1644 GKKLR
+1644 KKLR
-1649 STILSLVTAN
+1649 STILSLATAN
-1659 AIVTAMTTLAQG
+1659 AVVVAMTSLAQAVT
-1671 LINDKKMR
+1671 NDKKLR
-1679 DENGNLTFKSV
+1679 DENGNITVRSV
-1690 ANYYKPSYLESA
+1690 MNYYKRAYLEAA
-1702 VGNVYLGPQ
+1702 VGNIYLGTQ
-1711 VYNAFNAI
+1711 IYNIFNSI
-1719 INGEKYYGTEEVTLD
+1719 VNGDTYYGTEEVTLD

-1868 EDSKVL
+1868 EDSKIL

-1927 KNLSDDEKIAALNF
+1927 KNLSDDEKIATLNF

-1977 INNKNKSEENKK
+1977 INNKKKSEENKK

>member
-1 MGWKNDYELRK
+1 MGWKSDYELRK

-41 SVSKTSKTETPSVL
+41 SVSKTSKTETTSVL

-136 ADAQPVMN
+136 ADAQPVTN

-254 AAINPMLPT
+254 AVINPMLPT
-263 ALMAANTAGNKTYNL
+263 AIMATNTAGNKTYNL

-316 GTQQELMTVLNAIEP
+316 GTQQELMTVLNSIEP

-346 KYYSPNT
+346 KYYSPT
-353 LGSITWDAV
+353 ILGNITWDAV

-396 AISDALFSVLNNGVD
+396 AISDALFSVLNNGVE

-421 RGNTAENATSGTML
+421 RGNTTENATSGTTL
-435 PTVENRANE
+435 PTVANNQ
-444 YIPTTRT
+444 YANIPNMGMLPYGSQYPVNTANVNINNDGMSAVNYSNGNTKSNSDISMPVSKAERTNDTRSVIT
-451 PIMPKPLQYSSNILS
+451 KLKDSIPELSDMKPVSTITGTEFQKGSKKITETVGEFFASLGNKVVRKGFGEVLLTKKGIKSSIS
-466 TTVND
+466 HGVSGVKASAFKAVPD
-471 ILPMAEGYEQ
+471 V
-481 NIKNKRMTKATYDIK
+481 IKNGKLIDYQEDW
-496 EVKSMPDADN
+496 
-506 NDIINFVQN
+506 
-515 GISDKNDGQYLKL
+515 KN
-528 STVSKRLTDDLKR
+528 R
-541 IGLRIDGFVHAL
+541 
-553 KDNNIRHIN
+553 
-562 KSHGEK
+562 
-568 SNDKYKVGVDE
+568 
-579 YLLLNDIY
+579 
-587 KNYDNLYKGYD
+587 GYD
-598 TKDGQ
+598 TYIFAAPVNINGNTAYLAAVVRHDNTSNRFYLHEIVDETGRLFNQTKENDGLNTFK
-603 TTIAYEKRYNNKIY
+603 TTSANNASS
-617 VVEEVFE
+617 
-624 EGVLAPKQIIV
+624 GVSSPSINII
-635 TGVKSKP
+635 
-642 SFLRKFTKIS
+642 
-652 GKSDTD
+652 SDTD
-658 VSEYKFRSTDLNSP
+658 TNY
-672 PGKHVRNADFSANN
+672 
-686 NILESTGKI
+686 
-695 NTDTEKNI
+695 NTDTEKNT

-714 SPITISHNNNVL
+714 SPITISDNNN
-726 TTAQSQ
+726 A
-732 QSNTLPTAVDVNTAD
+732 LPTANDEQGVDVNY
-747 VLPTA
+747 
-752 VEETITEKTNHT
+752 
-764 AKNKKRG
+764 
-771 KRKSDRN
+771 S
-778 VKTTESVE
+778 
-786 NTTPQENVLPRAT
+786 
-799 DNANTTPQQSINYAD
+799 D
-814 YTKEEINTA
+814 YTENEIKEA
-823 MSDFTPQEKKVI
+823 MTDFTPHDQGI
-835 EEHIKT
+835 INAHINESK
-841 SNRTLPMAKG
+841 RTLPMAKG
-851 NKDSVMKFTL
+851 NNSSSVMRFTL
-861 HTAAEDR
+861 RTDAE
-868 LIAMYDKKL
+868 KKL
-877 DKLKK
+877 I
-882 ENKEKLAEKDLA
+882 EKYN
-894 ARMAIGRVKAKTTRE
+894 ARLAKTKER
-909 YKDKITDIK
+909 YKNKITDIK
-918 EKQANELKNLKAE
+918 ANNKEKLKTLKAE

-936 AEKDLAARM
+936 DRQDLAARM
-945 AIGKANE
+945 AVGRAKAETKRKYENKITDINVKHAEANE
-952 KNKQKID
+952 RAAKK
-959 EIKTK
+959 
-964 NRERNEKAAER
+964 REMSKLGD
-975 RKVAKVGNS
+975 K
-984 VLKNVRKLNSS
+984 VLKNTRKLNS
-995 SKHMPPEMQEKVR
+995 KIKYMPPEMQEKVR
-1008 KIIADIDTNARS
+1008 NTIKNIDTKAKS
-1020 MSGKTMIEAIEAN
+1020 ISGKSIKEAIEVKA
-1033 NYVKLKQAQ
+1033 YVELMQSK
-1042 DPDFIVSKEL
+1042 DPDFVVSKDL
-1052 QDKID
+1052 QEKID
-1057 RLKKQKIGDMSLAEL
+1057 RLNKIRVSDMSYGDLKEL
-1072 ENLDTVLK
+1072 DDTLK
-1080 ALKHEF
+1080 GLQHEF
-1086 ATYNKLIGTKQKEF
+1086 ATYNKTLGTVQHEF
-1100 AKDMSEKAQI
+1100 AKDMSAKAQV
-1110 EVKEAKAKNNN
+1110 EVKEAKAKKNN

-1135 TVFNVLGNFND
+1135 TVFNVLGNFNE

-1185 KELKNWGGKK
+1185 KELKSWGGKK
-1195 AKRIDTGLVNNKGEK
+1195 AERIDTGLVDNKGEK

-1365 VIDAISDVSKLV
+1365 VIDAINDVSKLV

-1393 SDSGTTLK
+1393 NDSGTTLK

-1440 MSNYAAAVL
+1440 MSNYAASVL
-1449 SANPKVAAQQTAS
+1449 SANPKVSLQQTAS
-1462 IVTAMPVVG
+1462 IVTAAPEVG
-1471 GKNIMK
+1471 GANIIK
-1477 GMFTTS
+1477 GLFGTS
-1483 AKLKKHIITEIDK
+1483 PKLRKSILSQIDK

-1529 NVKDFANPM
+1529 NVKDFVNPM

-1546 WATDQIAYS
+1546 WATDEIACA
-1555 AYQNVLDS
+1555 AYFNILNKN
-1563 GKYEKNSDEFWKEV
+1563 KYEVGSDEFWNAV
-1577 TNVYE
+1577 TKLYE
-1582 TALED
+1582 TTLEN
-1587 TQPMYNIMQRTGVSR
+1587 TQPMYNIMQRTGISR
-1602 SKSSVAKAFNM
+1602 SKSAVAKAFNM
-1613 FATQRNQNYNMIYS
+1613 FATQRNQNYNMMYS
-1627 AFNAY
+1627 AYSAY
-1632 KAERKRGNVKNS
+1632 KAESKKGNSNEKKKAA
-1644 GKKLR
+1644 KKLR
-1649 STILSLVTAN
+1649 STILSLATAN
-1659 AIVTAMTTLAQG
+1659 AVVVAMTSLAQAVT
-1671 LINDKKMR
+1671 NDKKLR
-1679 DENGNLTFKSV
+1679 DENGNITVRSV
-1690 ANYYKPSYLESA
+1690 MNYYKRAYLEAA
-1702 VGNVYLGPQ
+1702 VGNIYLGTQ
-1711 VYNAFNAI
+1711 IYNIFNSI
-1719 INGEKYYGTEEVTLD
+1719 VNGDTYYGTEEVTLD

-1868 EDSKVL
+1868 EDSKIL

-1927 KNLSDDEKIAALNF
+1927 KNLSDDEKIATLNF

-1977 INNKNKSEENKK
+1977 INNKKKSEENKK

>member
-1 MGWKNDYELRK
+1 MGWKSDYELRK

-41 SVSKTSKTETPSVL
+41 SVSKTSKTETTSVL

-136 ADAQPVMN
+136 ADAQPVTN

-254 AAINPMLPT
+254 AVINPMLPT
-263 ALMAANTAGNKTYNL
+263 AIMATNTAGSKAYNL
-278 TKQGK
+278 AKQGK

-294 SGAIDMAAK
+294 SGTLDYAAK
-303 QVGYKDFFNLAKN
+303 KIGYEDFFNLAKN
-316 GTQQELMTVLNAIEP
+316 GTQGELMSALNSLDS

-346 KYYSPNT
+346 KYYSPST
-353 LGSITWDAV
+353 LGALTWDAV

-367 GAARTLADSAADTVY
+367 GAARTVADSLADTVY
-382 DKDSKVNWNEVVQN
+382 DKDSKINWNEVVQN
-396 AISDALFSVLNNGVD
+396 AISDALFSVLNSGVE

-421 RGNTAENATSGTML
+421 RGNTTENATSGTTL
-435 PTVENRANE
+435 PTVANNQYANIPNMGMLPYGSQYPVNTANVNINNNGMSAVDNYKNNINVMPRATDTKTTIAQPRNRITDLEYTDVNNPIWRNVDISDTETKDKITRALSERMLAENKVVSISDSDISRFNE
-444 YIPTTRT
+444 YYPDLRSMKKKDRNPILKENMKLLKNYFKKFLSDNFKGKSFDLNLNGNVLEATFDQVTINEALDKIT
-451 PIMPKPLQYSSNILS
+451 PEKSAMLSKTKEILNKAEYLYSTQDKRGDNSIYRWNYFYVPIDLNGETAGVRIAVRDSKLS
-466 TTVND
+466 RASQIYNY
-471 ILPMAEGYEQ
+471 G
-481 NIKNKRMTKATYDIK
+481 IKK
-496 EVKSMPDADN
+496 EVTST
-506 NDIINFVQN
+506 FN
-515 GISDKNDGQYLKL
+515 GLHGRETPTISDKPNVT
-528 STVSKRLTDDLKR
+528 S
-541 IGLRIDGFVHAL
+541 
-553 KDNNIRHIN
+553 NNSI
-562 KSHGEK
+562 
-568 SNDKYKVGVDE
+568 
-579 YLLLNDIY
+579 
-587 KNYDNLYKGYD
+587 
-598 TKDGQ
+598 
-603 TTIAYEKRYNNKIY
+603 
-617 VVEEVFE
+617 
-624 EGVLAPKQIIV
+624 
-635 TGVKSKP
+635 
-642 SFLRKFTKIS
+642 
-652 GKSDTD
+652 SDTNQN
-658 VSEYKFRSTDLNSP
+658 YNS
-672 PGKHVRNADFSANN
+672 N
-686 NILESTGKI
+686 L
-695 NTDTEKNI
+695 EKNI
-703 AILPTAAQSEL
+703 SILPTVAQSEL
-714 SPITISHNNNVL
+714 SPITISDNN
-726 TTAQSQ
+726 
-732 QSNTLPTAVDVNTAD
+732 NTLPTANDEQGVDVNY
-747 VLPTA
+747 
-752 VEETITEKTNHT
+752 
-764 AKNKKRG
+764 
-771 KRKSDRN
+771 S
-778 VKTTESVE
+778 
-786 NTTPQENVLPRAT
+786 
-799 DNANTTPQQSINYAD
+799 D
-814 YTKEEINTA
+814 YTENEIKEA
-823 MSDFTPQEKKVI
+823 MTDFTPHEQGI
-835 EEHIKT
+835 INAHINESK
-841 SNRTLPMAKG
+841 RTLPMAKG
-851 NKDSVMKFTL
+851 NNSSSVMRFTL
-861 HTAAEDR
+861 RTDAE
-868 LIAMYDKKL
+868 KKL
-877 DKLKK
+877 I
-882 ENKEKLAEKDLA
+882 EKYN
-894 ARMAIGRVKAKTTRE
+894 ARLAKTKER
-909 YKDKITDIK
+909 YKNKITDIK
-918 EKQANELKNLKAE
+918 ANNKEKLKTLKAE

-936 AEKDLAARM
+936 DRQDLAARM
-945 AIGKANE
+945 AVGRAKAETKRKYENKITDINVKHAEANE
-952 KNKQKID
+952 RAAKK
-959 EIKTK
+959 
-964 NRERNEKAAER
+964 REMSKLGD
-975 RKVAKVGNS
+975 K
-984 VLKNVRKLNSS
+984 VLKNTRKLNS
-995 SKHMPPEMQEKVR
+995 KIKYMPPEMQEKVR
-1008 KIIADIDTNARS
+1008 NTIKNIDTKAKS
-1020 MSGKTMIEAIEAN
+1020 ISGKSIKEAIEVKA
-1033 NYVKLKQAQ
+1033 YVELMQSK
-1042 DPDFIVSKEL
+1042 DPDFVVSKDL
-1052 QDKID
+1052 QEKID
-1057 RLKKQKIGDMSLAEL
+1057 RLNKIRVSDMSYGDLKEL
-1072 ENLDTVLK
+1072 DDTLK
-1080 ALKHEF
+1080 GLQHEF
-1086 ATYNKLIGTKQKEF
+1086 ATYNKTLGTVQHEF
-1100 AKDMSEKAQI
+1100 AKDMSAKAQI
-1110 EVKEAKAKNNN
+1110 EVKEAKAKKNN

-1135 TVFNVLGNFND
+1135 TVFNVLGNFNE

-1185 KELKNWGGKK
+1185 KELKSWGGKK
-1195 AKRIDTGLVNNKGEK
+1195 AKRIDTGLVDNKGEK

-1365 VIDAISDVSKLV
+1365 VIDAINDVSKLV

-1393 SDSGTTLK
+1393 NDSGTTLK

-1440 MSNYAAAVL
+1440 MSNYAASVL
-1449 SANPKVAAQQTAS
+1449 SANPKVSLQQTAS
-1462 IVTAMPVVG
+1462 IVTAAPEVG
-1471 GKNIMK
+1471 GANIIK
-1477 GMFTTS
+1477 GLFVTS
-1483 AKLKKHIITEIDK
+1483 PKLRKSILSQIDK

-1546 WATDQIAYS
+1546 WATDEIACA
-1555 AYQNVLDS
+1555 AYFNILNKN
-1563 GKYEKNSDEFWKEV
+1563 KYEVGSDEFWNAV
-1577 TNVYE
+1577 TKLYE
-1582 TALED
+1582 TTLEN
-1587 TQPMYNIMQRTGVSR
+1587 TQPMYNIMQRTGISR
-1602 SKSSVAKAFNM
+1602 SKSAVAKAFNM
-1613 FATQRNQNYNMIYS
+1613 FATQRNQNYNMMYS
-1627 AFNAY
+1627 AYSAY
-1632 KAERKRGNVKNS
+1632 KAESKKGNSNEKKKAA
-1644 GKKLR
+1644 KKLR
-1649 STILSLVTAN
+1649 STILSLATAN
-1659 AIVTAMTTLAQG
+1659 AVVVAMTSLAQAVT
-1671 LINDKKMR
+1671 NDKKLR
-1679 DENGNLTFKSV
+1679 DENGNITVRSV
-1690 ANYYKPSYLESA
+1690 MNYYKRAYLEAA
-1702 VGNVYLGPQ
+1702 VGNIYLGTQ
-1711 VYNAFNAI
+1711 IYNIFNSI
-1719 INGEKYYGTEEVTLD
+1719 VNGDTYYGTEEVTLD

-1868 EDSKVL
+1868 EDSKIL

-1927 KNLSDDEKIAALNF
+1927 KNLSDDEKIATLNF

-1977 INNKNKSEENKK
+1977 INNKKKSEENKK

>member
-1 MGWKNDYELRK
+1 MGAYDKYYESLLK
-12 EQKKANEAITKNSN
+12 ENNYGKVEKVKSGKTPKSNTNS
-26 YFVNKKTNGVSSGTP
+26 GVSKG
-41 SVSKTSKTETPSVL
+41 TPSVL

-100 PWNGGTTTLSALP
+100 PWNGGATTLSALP

-136 ADAQPVMN
+136 ADAQPVTN

-254 AAINPMLPT
+254 AVINPMLPT
-263 ALMAANTAGNKTYNL
+263 AIMATNTAGSKAYNL
-278 TKQGK
+278 AKQGK

-294 SGAIDMAAK
+294 SGTLDYAAK
-303 QVGYKDFFNLAKN
+303 KIGYEDFFNLAKN
-316 GTQQELMTVLNAIEP
+316 GTQGELMSALNSLDS

-346 KYYSPNT
+346 KYYSPST
-353 LGSITWDAV
+353 LGALTWDAV

-367 GAARTLADSAADTVY
+367 GAARTLADSAADTTY
-382 DKDSKVNWNEVVQN
+382 DKDAKINWEEVAKN
-396 AISDALFSVLNNGVD
+396 GLTDALFSVLNNGAG
-411 YIGNGIKSSV
+411 YIGNRIKSPA
-421 RGNTAENATSGTML
+421 RGNTTENATSGTTLPTAVNNQYAKIPNMGML
-435 PTVENRANE
+435 PYGSQYPMNTANVNINNNGMSAVDNYKNNINVMPRATNTK
-444 YIPTTRT
+444 TTIAQPR
-451 PIMPKPLQYSSNILS
+451 ND
-466 TTVND
+466 VN
-471 ILPMAEGYEQ
+471 
-481 NIKNKRMTKATYDIK
+481 NFT
-496 EVKSMPDADN
+496 DN
-506 NDIINFVQN
+506 NVYNVPNLKTANSFA
-515 GISDKNDGQYLKL
+515 ISDYVDKSLKNENSNMFMKIGEVSEKLKNDL
-528 STVSKRLTDDLKR
+528 SK
-541 IGLRIDGFVHAL
+541 IGLKAKGFVHAIR
-553 KDNNIRHIN
+553 DNDIRHIE
-562 KSHGEK
+562 KSHGLK
-568 SNDKYKVGVDE
+568 SNDKYKVSKED
-579 YLLLNDIY
+579 YLLLNDIF
-587 KNYDNLYKGYD
+587 NDYDVLYKGYN
-598 TKDGQ
+598 TKEGN
-603 TTIAYEKRYNNKIY
+603 TTIAYEKVFNNKIY
-617 VVEEVFE
+617 VVEEVYKN
-624 EGVLAPKQIIV
+624 GVLSVKQIIK
-635 TGVKSKP
+635 TGQYSKP
-642 SFLRKFTKIS
+642 SFLKKYQIIS
-652 GKSDTD
+652 SKNNASV
-658 VSEYKFRSTDLNSP
+658 VSSMTHSTDYTNSP
-672 PGKHVRNADFSANN
+672 PGDHVQDVIPTANN

-714 SPITISHNNNVL
+714 SPITISDNNN
-726 TTAQSQ
+726 A
-732 QSNTLPTAVDVNTAD
+732 LPTVNDEQGVDVNY
-747 VLPTA
+747 
-752 VEETITEKTNHT
+752 
-764 AKNKKRG
+764 
-771 KRKSDRN
+771 S
-778 VKTTESVE
+778 
-786 NTTPQENVLPRAT
+786 
-799 DNANTTPQQSINYAD
+799 D
-814 YTKEEINTA
+814 YTENEIKEA
-823 MSDFTPQEKKVI
+823 MTDFTPHEQGI
-835 EEHIKT
+835 INAHINESK
-841 SNRTLPMAKG
+841 RTLPMAKG
-851 NKDSVMKFTL
+851 NNSSSVMRFTL
-861 HTAAEDR
+861 RTDAE
-868 LIAMYDKKL
+868 KKL
-877 DKLKK
+877 I
-882 ENKEKLAEKDLA
+882 EKYN
-894 ARMAIGRVKAKTTRE
+894 ARLAKTKER
-909 YKDKITDIK
+909 YKNKITDIK
-918 EKQANELKNLKAE
+918 ADNKEKLKTLKAE

-936 AEKDLAARM
+936 DRQDLATRM
-945 AIGKANE
+945 AVGRAKAETKRRYENKITDIKEKHAEANE
-952 KNKQKID
+952 RAAKK
-959 EIKTK
+959 
-964 NRERNEKAAER
+964 REMSKLGD
-975 RKVAKVGNS
+975 K
-984 VLKNVRKLNSS
+984 VLKNTRKLNS
-995 SKHMPPEMQEKVR
+995 KIKYMPPEMQEKVR
-1008 KIIADIDTNARS
+1008 NTIKNIDTKAKS
-1020 MSGKTMIEAIEAN
+1020 ISGKSIKEAIEVKA
-1033 NYVKLKQAQ
+1033 YVELMQSK
-1042 DPDFIVSKEL
+1042 DPDFVVSKDL
-1052 QDKID
+1052 QEKID
-1057 RLKKQKIGDMSLAEL
+1057 RLNKIRVSDMSYGDLKEL
-1072 ENLDTVLK
+1072 DDTLK
-1080 ALKHEF
+1080 GLQHEF
-1086 ATYNKLIGTKQKEF
+1086 ATYNKTLGTVQHEL
-1100 AKDMSEKAQI
+1100 AKDMSAKAQV
-1110 EVKEAKAKNNN
+1110 EVKEAKAKKNN

-1135 TVFNVLGNFND
+1135 TVFNVLGNFNE

-1185 KELKNWGGKK
+1185 KELKSWGGKK
-1195 AKRIDTGLVNNKGEK
+1195 AKRIDTGLVDNKGEK

-1393 SDSGTTLK
+1393 NDSGTTLK

-1440 MSNYAAAVL
+1440 MSNYAASVL
-1449 SANPKVAAQQTAS
+1449 SANPKVSLQQTAS
-1462 IVTAMPVVG
+1462 IVTAAPEVG
-1471 GKNIMK
+1471 GANIIK
-1477 GMFTTS
+1477 GLFGTS
-1483 AKLKKHIITEIDK
+1483 PKLRKSILSQIDK

-1546 WATDQIAYS
+1546 WATDEIACA
-1555 AYQNVLDS
+1555 AYFNILNKN
-1563 GKYEKNSDEFWKEV
+1563 KYEVGSDEFWNAV
-1577 TNVYE
+1577 TKLYE
-1582 TALED
+1582 TTLEN
-1587 TQPMYNIMQRTGVSR
+1587 TQPMYNIMQRTGISR
-1602 SKSSVAKAFNM
+1602 SKSAVAKAFNM
-1613 FATQRNQNYNMIYS
+1613 FATQRNQNYNMMYS
-1627 AFNAY
+1627 AYNAY
-1632 KAERKRGNVKNS
+1632 KAESKKGNSNEKKKAAKN
-1644 GKKLR
+1644 LR

-1659 AIVTAMTTLAQG
+1659 AVVVAMTSLAQAVT
-1671 LINDKKMR
+1671 NDKKLR
-1679 DENGNLTFKSV
+1679 DENGNITVQSV
-1690 ANYYKPSYLESA
+1690 MNYYKRAYLEAA
-1702 VGNVYLGPQ
+1702 VGNIYLGTQ
-1711 VYNAFNAI
+1711 IYNIFNSI
-1719 INGEKYYGTEEVTLD
+1719 VNGDTYYSTEEVTLD

-1784 AIAISKMTGVPLSN
+1784 AIAISKMAGVPLSN

-1804 GIIGFVSPKLKTEY
+1804 GIIGFVSPKLRTEY

-1915 EEMPELVKSSYW
+1915 DEMPELVKSSYW

-1977 INNKNKSEENKK
+1977 INNKKKSEENKK